1 MKKQIRILISLG
13 SIFGVAAL
21 MPMAAS
27 CTHTNNDE
35 LNKKIESL
43 EKQLNEAKANS
54 QKDQAQINDLM
65 KQLQETKNNS
75 KTIEEKEKLV
85 KKLQEDLNKIQQE
98 RTAKYQAELNAAN
111 KAIAEIPNKYKELE
125 QQNKQLKAQLKSST
139 EELVSSRMQ
148 SGSLER
154 KIKASSEKAKQLEQE
169 LAKNEKD
176 LVDLKSQLKKLNKD
190 LKDLNNANT
199 DGSKKADIE
208 AKYKE
213 IDAQNL
219 KIKEVEEKNN
229 KSQKELKTKKDEIIK
244 NTSKKSELDL
254 KIAELETNKN
264 KASEQIDANKKELEA
279 LDKEYTDSVK
289 KSDELS
295 KLLSKENDNSSA
307 SQEAAA
313 RHILELKDDLET
325 ELKNANL
332 DDISAPTAEQSKKIS
347 EIYGK
352 YIAKISNINDN
363 SLTSDSLAWKYAVKY
378 DWEIAKGHHDNQL
391 RLLNPTFFYGNASVY
406 PMNAFSNQYGKY
418 AWLPY
423 KQLLANF
430 KEAVQHKVVMSKVYS
445 KMVVNAFVG
454 RLFQKELTKFVEDKS
469 KNEIS
474 VADLI
479 ESSSSLGGERK
490 EFLKYYATTYY
501 NAATHGLGEDIK
513 ELKLYKENK
522 TNEKELFID
531 ARDNGGKI
539 VKLYG
544 LGLTEKDLNQRNVG
558 LGFVEG
564 DATVNGQSMYR
575 QILKMATTSDLTD
588 DQVNNIGYETT
599 KKSAE
604 NSKKIANQAADL
616 IVGKGKKWEA
626 KIKYDADG
634 IGPEEIKEETVVIR
648 DEKGN
653 IDIPSFT
660 KWLNDEEFFFG
671 REGSAYWTDTIKN
684 GLKTD
689 PNLQKY
695 VGELTKFDYD
705 QLLSEK
711 NKATKH
717 GSITNE
723 EFYYGGLSAFKAYDQ
738 FKKTTQNYGR
748 KFFAKNVPDYDI
760 QTYAFDDRE
769 FVGVGAYNSGI
780 QKFMFNAD
788 PYFSL
793 PKWSVTSFANHESMM
808 GHHNQLMYAQRYL
821 SSVGEFGKYKLGNV
835 FHYTSYVEG
844 WALFM
849 EWFGIEAGCY
859 GTPDYDNKD
868 GDLYAMPVDFSTA
881 HGITNFFTAKTE
893 AEVTDEMIKQI
904 KDLHNGVY
912 WNKVAQVNK
921 YEKQDKKHAMDAVK
935 LANLLQYQGA
945 LNEAQ
950 LRNMRLALD
959 TAYHGK
965 GVKGHED
972 LPAGASI
979 NQVREF
985 MKKNSSLGIGD
996 ITSES
1001 RRYLSYVGQA
1011 TSYNSGKAVMMDLY
1025 TKVQKK
1031 LGLTRREFVE
1041 KDDHKYVKEF
1051 FDALLRNSALPM
1063 DALIKSVSAKYG
1075 LTVEK
1080 K

>member
-1 MKKQIRILISLG
+1 MKKQTRILISLG

-85 KKLQEDLNKIQQE
+85 KKLQEDLSKIQQE

-111 KAIAEIPNKYKELE
+111 KAIVEIPNKYRELE
-125 QQNKQLKAQLKSST
+125 QQNKQLEAQLKSSK

-148 SGSLER
+148 SDGLER
-154 KIKASSEKAKQLEQE
+154 KIKTSSEKAKQLEQE
-169 LAKNEKD
+169 LTNNEKG
-176 LVDLKSQLKKLNKD
+176 LGDLKSQLEKLNKE
-190 LKDLNNANT
+190 LKALNEANT
-199 DGSKKADIE
+199 DGTKKTDIE

-219 KIKEVEEKNN
+219 KIKEAEEKNN

-244 NTSKKSELDL
+244 NTSKKSKLDL
-254 KIAELETNKN
+254 KIAELETTTN
-264 KASEQIDANKKELEA
+264 KASEQIDANKNELKA
-279 LDKEYTDSVK
+279 LDKEYNDSVK

-313 RHILELKDDLET
+313 RHILDLKDDLKT
-325 ELKNANL
+325 ELKNAKL

-352 YIAKISNINDN
+352 YIEKISKINDA
-363 SLTSDSLAWKYAVKY
+363 SLTSDSLAWKYAIKY

-418 AWLPY
+418 GWLPY

-430 KEAVQHKVVMSKVYS
+430 KEAVQHKIVMSKVYS

-479 ESSSSLGGERK
+479 ESSSLEGNWK

-558 LGFVEG
+558 LGFAEG

-671 REGSAYWTDTIKN
+671 REGNAYWTDTVKN

-689 PNLQKY
+689 SSLQKY
-695 VGELTKFDYD
+695 VAELKKFDYN
-705 QLLSEK
+705 QLLANG
-711 NKATKH
+711 NKDAKH

-723 EFYYGGLSAFKAYDQ
+723 EFYYGGLSAFKAYEQ
-738 FKKTTQNYGR
+738 FKKTTQDYGR

-760 QTYAFDDRE
+760 QTYKFDDRE

-780 QKFMFNAD
+780 KKFMFNVD

-808 GHHNQLMYAQRYL
+808 GHHNQLMYAQSYL
-821 SSVGEFGKYKLGNV
+821 SSVGEFGKYQLGNV

-849 EWFGIEAGCY
+849 EWFGIEAGFY

-893 AEVTDEMIKQI
+893 AEVTDDMIKQI

-921 YEKQDKKHAMDAVK
+921 YENQDKKHAMDAVK

>member
-1 MKKQIRILISLG
+1 MKKQTRILISLG

-111 KAIAEIPNKYKELE
+111 KAIVEIPNKYRELE
-125 QQNKQLKAQLKSST
+125 QQNKQLEAQLKSSK

-148 SGSLER
+148 SDGLER
-154 KIKASSEKAKQLEQE
+154 KIKTSLEKAKQLEQE
-169 LAKNEKD
+169 LTNNEKG
-176 LVDLKSQLKKLNKD
+176 LGDLKSQLEKLNKE
-190 LKDLNNANT
+190 LKALNEANT
-199 DGSKKADIE
+199 DGTKKTDIE

-219 KIKEVEEKNN
+219 KIKEAEEKNN

-244 NTSKKSELDL
+244 NTSKKSKLDL
-254 KIAELETNKN
+254 KIAELETTTN
-264 KASEQIDANKKELEA
+264 KASEQIDANKNELKA
-279 LDKEYTDSVK
+279 LDKEYNDSVK

-313 RHILELKDDLET
+313 RHILDLKDDLKT
-325 ELKNANL
+325 ELKNAKL

-352 YIAKISNINDN
+352 YIEKISKINDA
-363 SLTSDSLAWKYAVKY
+363 SLTSDSLAWKYAIKY

-418 AWLPY
+418 GWLPY

-430 KEAVQHKVVMSKVYS
+430 KEAVQHKIVMSKVYS

-479 ESSSSLGGERK
+479 ESSSLEGNWK

-558 LGFVEG
+558 LGFAEG

-671 REGSAYWTDTIKN
+671 REGNAYWTDTVKN

-689 PNLQKY
+689 SSLQKY
-695 VGELTKFDYD
+695 VAELKKFDYN
-705 QLLSEK
+705 QLLANG
-711 NKATKH
+711 NKDAKH

-723 EFYYGGLSAFKAYDQ
+723 EFYYGGLSAFKAYEQ
-738 FKKTTQNYGR
+738 FKKTTQDYGR

-760 QTYAFDDRE
+760 QTYKFDDRE

-780 QKFMFNAD
+780 KKFMFNVD

-821 SSVGEFGKYKLGNV
+821 SSVGEFGKYQLGNV

-849 EWFGIEAGCY
+849 EWFGIEAGFY

-893 AEVTDEMIKQI
+893 AEVTDDMIQQI

-921 YEKQDKKHAMDAVK
+921 YENQDKKHAMDAVK

-1041 KDDHKYVKEF
+1041 KDNHKYVKEF

>member
-1 MKKQIRILISLG
+1 MKKQTRILISLG

-98 RTAKYQAELNAAN
+98 RTAKYQTELNAAN
-111 KAIAEIPNKYKELE
+111 KAIVEIPKKYEELE
-125 QQNKQLKAQLKSST
+125 QKNKQLEAQLNSLGG
-139 EELVSSRMQ
+139 ELVISRRQ
-148 SGSLER
+148 SESLER

-169 LAKNEKD
+169 LTNNEKD
-176 LVDLKSQLKKLNKD
+176 LDGLKSKLEELNKE
-190 LKDLNNANT
+190 LKALNAANT
-199 DGSKKADIE
+199 DGSKKTEIE

-219 KIKEVEEKNN
+219 KIKAAEEKNN
-229 KSQKELKTKKDEIIK
+229 KSQKELKTEKDKIINK
-244 NTSKKSELDL
+244 TSEKSKLDL
-254 KIAELETNKN
+254 KIAESETNKN
-264 KASEQIDANKKELEA
+264 KVSEQIDANKKELEA
-279 LDKEYTDSVK
+279 LNKEYADSVK

-295 KLLSKENDNSSA
+295 KLLSKENDNSPA

-325 ELKNANL
+325 ELEKANL

-352 YIAKISNINDN
+352 YIEKISKINDA

-391 RLLNPTFFYGNASVY
+391 RLLNPTFSWGNASVY
-406 PMNAFSNQYGKY
+406 PMNAFSNQLGR
-418 AWLPY
+418 WGSLPY
-423 KQLLANF
+423 TQLLENF
-430 KEAVQHKVVMSKVYS
+430 KEAVQHKVVMSKVFS
-445 KMVVNAFVG
+445 KMVINAFVG
-454 RLFQKELTKFVEDKS
+454 KLFQKQLTAFVENKDQK
-469 KNEIS
+469 EIS
-474 VADLI
+474 VVDLI
-479 ESSSSLGGERK
+479 KSSTLTKPNK
-490 EFLKYYATTYY
+490 EFLEYYVTTYY

-531 ARDNGGKI
+531 ARDKAGKI

-558 LGFVEG
+558 LGFAEG
-564 DATVNGQSMYR
+564 DATINGQSMYR

-604 NSKKIANQAADL
+604 NSKKIADQAADL

-634 IGPEEIKEETVVIR
+634 IGPEKIKEETVVIR

-671 REGSAYWTDTIKN
+671 REGSNYWTDATKK

-695 VGELTKFDYD
+695 VAELTKFDYD

-711 NKATKH
+711 NKAAKH

-723 EFYYGGLSAFKAYDQ
+723 EFYYGGLSAFKAYEQ

-748 KFFAKNVPDYDI
+748 KFFANNVPDYDI
-760 QTYAFDDRE
+760 QTYEFDERE
-769 FVGVGAYNSGI
+769 FSGVGAYNSGI
-780 QKFMFNAD
+780 KKFMFNVD

-821 SSVGEFGKYKLGNV
+821 SSVGEFGKYQLGNV

-849 EWFGIEAGCY
+849 EWFGIEAGFY

-893 AEVTDEMIKQI
+893 AEVTDDMIQQI

-921 YEKQDKKHAMDAVK
+921 YENQDKKHAMDAVK

-1041 KDDHKYVKEF
+1041 KDNHKYVKEF

>member
-1 MKKQIRILISLG
+1 MKKQTRILISLG

-111 KAIAEIPNKYKELE
+111 KAIVEIPNKYRELE
-125 QQNKQLKAQLKSST
+125 QQNKQLEAQLKSSK

-148 SGSLER
+148 SDGLER
-154 KIKASSEKAKQLEQE
+154 KIKTSSEKAKQLEQE
-169 LAKNEKD
+169 LTNNEKG
-176 LVDLKSQLKKLNKD
+176 LGDLKSQLEKLNKE
-190 LKDLNNANT
+190 LKALNEANT
-199 DGSKKADIE
+199 DGTKKTDIE

-219 KIKEVEEKNN
+219 KIKEAEEKNN

-244 NTSKKSELDL
+244 NTSKKSKLDL
-254 KIAELETNKN
+254 KIAELETTTN
-264 KASEQIDANKKELEA
+264 KASEQIDANKNELKA
-279 LDKEYTDSVK
+279 LDKEYNDSVK

-313 RHILELKDDLET
+313 RHILDLKDDLKT
-325 ELKNANL
+325 ELKNAKL

-352 YIAKISNINDN
+352 YIEKISKINDA
-363 SLTSDSLAWKYAVKY
+363 SLTSDSLAWKYAIKY

-418 AWLPY
+418 GWLPY

-430 KEAVQHKVVMSKVYS
+430 KEAVQHKIVMSKVYS

-479 ESSSSLGGERK
+479 ESSSLEGNWK

-558 LGFVEG
+558 LGFAEG

-671 REGSAYWTDTIKN
+671 REGNAYWTDTVKN

-689 PNLQKY
+689 SSLQKY
-695 VGELTKFDYD
+695 VAELKKFDYN
-705 QLLSEK
+705 QLLANG
-711 NKATKH
+711 NKDAKH

-723 EFYYGGLSAFKAYDQ
+723 EFYYGGLSAFKAYEQ
-738 FKKTTQNYGR
+738 FKKTTQDYGR

-760 QTYAFDDRE
+760 QTYKFDDRE

-780 QKFMFNAD
+780 KKFMFNVD

-821 SSVGEFGKYKLGNV
+821 SSVGEFGKYQLGNV

-849 EWFGIEAGCY
+849 EWFGIEAGFY

-893 AEVTDEMIKQI
+893 AEVTDDMIKQI

-921 YEKQDKKHAMDAVK
+921 YENQDKKHAMDAVK

>member
-1 MKKQIRILISLG
+1 MKKQTRILISLG

-98 RTAKYQAELNAAN
+98 RTAKYQAELNSAN
-111 KAIAEIPNKYKELE
+111 KAIVEIPNKYKELE
-125 QQNKQLKAQLKSST
+125 QKNDDLESQLSGLETKLMSSESKLKNSGKKIENYLKKST
-139 EELVSSRMQ
+139 EIENNIKESKTKLLELRKA
-148 SGSLER
+148 LE
-154 KIKASSEKAKQLEQE
+154 E
-169 LAKNEKD
+169 
-176 LVDLKSQLKKLNKD
+176 LNKN
-190 LKDLNNANT
+190 LEALEKQNS
-199 DGSKKADIE
+199 DGSKNDEISSKKEEIKA
-208 AKYKE
+208 KNLE
-213 IDAQNL
+213 IKQ
-219 KIKEVEEKNN
+219 EEEKFEGL
-229 KSQKELKTKKDEIIK
+229 QTELKTQKDKIIEET
-244 NTSKKSELDL
+244 NTKSELEIKVADL
-254 KIAELETNKN
+254 KAKKENISKEIE
-264 KASEQIDANKKELEA
+264 ANKKELDA
-279 LDKEYTDSVK
+279 LEKEYNASVK

-295 KLLSKENDNSSA
+295 NLLSKENDNSPA

-313 RHILELKDDLET
+313 RHILDLKDDLQS
-325 ELKNANL
+325 ELKKEKLNG
-332 DDISAPTAEQSKKIS
+332 ITAPTAEQSKKIS

-352 YIAKISNINDN
+352 YIEKISKINDA

-391 RLLNPTFFYGNASVY
+391 RLLNPTFSWGNASVY
-406 PMNAFSNQYGKY
+406 PMNAFSNQLGR
-418 AWLPY
+418 WGSLPY
-423 KQLLANF
+423 TQLLENF
-430 KEAVQHKVVMSKVYS
+430 KEAVQHKVVMSKVFS
-445 KMVVNAFVG
+445 KMVINAFVG
-454 RLFQKELTKFVEDKS
+454 SLFQTQLTNFVNDKS

-474 VADLI
+474 VVELI
-479 ESSSSLGGERK
+479 NSSTLPTAKK
-490 EFLKYYATTYY
+490 ELLKYYATTYY

-522 TNEKELFID
+522 VNEKELSID
-531 ARDNGGKI
+531 AKNASGEI

-558 LGFVEG
+558 LGFAEG

-689 PNLQKY
+689 PNLKKY
-695 VGELTKFDYD
+695 VGELTNFNYD

-748 KFFAKNVPDYDI
+748 KFFANEVPDYDI
-760 QTYAFDDRE
+760 QTYDFSRRE

-780 QKFMFNAD
+780 KKFMFNAD

-808 GHHNQLMYAQRYL
+808 GHHNQLMYAQKYL

-849 EWFGIEAGCY
+849 EWFGIEAGFY

-893 AEVTDEMIKQI
+893 AEVTDKMIEQI

-921 YEKQDKKHAMDAVK
+921 YENQDKKHAMDAVK

>member
-1 MKKQIRILISLG
+1 MKKQTRILISLG

-111 KAIAEIPNKYKELE
+111 KAIVEIPNKYRELE
-125 QQNKQLKAQLKSST
+125 QQNKQLEAQLKSSK

-148 SGSLER
+148 SDGLER
-154 KIKASSEKAKQLEQE
+154 KIKTSSEKAKQLEQE
-169 LAKNEKD
+169 LTNNEKG
-176 LVDLKSQLKKLNKD
+176 LGDLKSQLEKLNKE
-190 LKDLNNANT
+190 LKALNEANT
-199 DGSKKADIE
+199 DGTKKTNIE

-219 KIKEVEEKNN
+219 KIKEAEEKNN

-244 NTSKKSELDL
+244 NTSKKSKLDL
-254 KIAELETNKN
+254 KIAELETTTN
-264 KASEQIDANKKELEA
+264 KASEQIDANKNELKA
-279 LDKEYTDSVK
+279 LDKEYNDSVK

-313 RHILELKDDLET
+313 RHILDLKDDLKT
-325 ELKNANL
+325 ELKNAKL

-352 YIAKISNINDN
+352 YIEKISKINDA
-363 SLTSDSLAWKYAVKY
+363 SLTSDSLAWKYAIKY

-418 AWLPY
+418 GWLPY

-430 KEAVQHKVVMSKVYS
+430 KEAVQHKIVMSKVYS

-479 ESSSSLGGERK
+479 ESSSLEGNWK

-558 LGFVEG
+558 LGFAEG

-671 REGSAYWTDTIKN
+671 REGNAYWTDTVKN

-689 PNLQKY
+689 SSLQKY
-695 VGELTKFDYD
+695 VAELKKFDYN
-705 QLLSEK
+705 QLLANG
-711 NKATKH
+711 NKDAKH

-723 EFYYGGLSAFKAYDQ
+723 EFYYGGLSAFKAYEQ
-738 FKKTTQNYGR
+738 FKKTTQDYGR

-760 QTYAFDDRE
+760 QTYKFDDRE

-780 QKFMFNAD
+780 KKFMFNVD

-821 SSVGEFGKYKLGNV
+821 SSVGEFGKYQLGNV

-849 EWFGIEAGCY
+849 EWFGIEAGFY

-893 AEVTDEMIKQI
+893 AEVTDDMIKQI

-921 YEKQDKKHAMDAVK
+921 YENQDKKHAMDAVK

>member
-1 MKKQIRILISLG
+1 MKKQTRILISLG

-54 QKDQAQINDLM
+54 QRDQAQINDLM

-85 KKLQEDLNKIQQE
+85 KKLQKDLNKIQQE

-111 KAIAEIPNKYKELE
+111 KAIVEIPNKYRELE
-125 QQNKQLKAQLKSST
+125 QQNKQLEAQLKSSK

-148 SGSLER
+148 SDGLER
-154 KIKASSEKAKQLEQE
+154 KIKTSLEKAKQLEQE
-169 LAKNEKD
+169 LTNNEKG
-176 LVDLKSQLKKLNKD
+176 LGDLKSQLEKLNKE
-190 LKDLNNANT
+190 LKALNEANT
-199 DGSKKADIE
+199 DGTKKTDIE

-219 KIKEVEEKNN
+219 KIKEAEEKNN

-244 NTSKKSELDL
+244 NTSKKSKLDL
-254 KIAELETNKN
+254 KIAELETTTN
-264 KASEQIDANKKELEA
+264 KASEQIDANKNELKA
-279 LDKEYTDSVK
+279 LDKEYNDSVK

-313 RHILELKDDLET
+313 RHILDLKDDLKT
-325 ELKNANL
+325 ELKNAKL

-352 YIAKISNINDN
+352 YIEKISKINDA
-363 SLTSDSLAWKYAVKY
+363 SLTSDSLAWKYAIKY

-418 AWLPY
+418 GWLPY

-430 KEAVQHKVVMSKVYS
+430 KEAVQHKIVMSKVYS

-479 ESSSSLGGERK
+479 ESSSLEGNWK

-558 LGFVEG
+558 LGFAEG

-671 REGSAYWTDTIKN
+671 REGNAYWTDTVKN
-684 GLKTD
+684 GLKT
-689 PNLQKY
+689 NSSLQKY
-695 VGELTKFDYD
+695 VAELKKFDYN
-705 QLLSEK
+705 QLLANG
-711 NKATKH
+711 NKDAKH

-723 EFYYGGLSAFKAYDQ
+723 EFYYGGLSAFKAYEQ
-738 FKKTTQNYGR
+738 FKKTTQDYGR

-760 QTYAFDDRE
+760 QTYKFDDRE

-780 QKFMFNAD
+780 KKFMFNVD

-821 SSVGEFGKYKLGNV
+821 SSVGEFGKYQLGNV

-849 EWFGIEAGCY
+849 EWFGIEAGFY

-893 AEVTDEMIKQI
+893 AEVTDDMIKQI

-921 YEKQDKKHAMDAVK
+921 YENQDKKHAMDAVK

>member
-1 MKKQIRILISLG
+1 MKKQTRILISLG

-111 KAIAEIPNKYKELE
+111 KAIVEIPNKYRELE
-125 QQNKQLKAQLKSST
+125 QQNKQLEAQLKSSK

-148 SGSLER
+148 SDGLER
-154 KIKASSEKAKQLEQE
+154 KIKTSLEKAKQLEQE
-169 LAKNEKD
+169 LTNNEKG
-176 LVDLKSQLKKLNKD
+176 LGDLKSQLEKLNKE
-190 LKDLNNANT
+190 LKALNEANT
-199 DGSKKADIE
+199 DGTKKTDIE

-219 KIKEVEEKNN
+219 KIKEAEEKNN

-244 NTSKKSELDL
+244 NTSKKSKLDL
-254 KIAELETNKN
+254 KIAELETTTN
-264 KASEQIDANKKELEA
+264 KASEQIDANKNELKA
-279 LDKEYTDSVK
+279 LDKEYNDSVK

-313 RHILELKDDLET
+313 RHILDLKDDLKT
-325 ELKNANL
+325 ELKNAKL

-352 YIAKISNINDN
+352 YIEKISKINDA
-363 SLTSDSLAWKYAVKY
+363 SLTSDSLAWKYAIKY

-418 AWLPY
+418 GWLPY

-430 KEAVQHKVVMSKVYS
+430 KEAVQHKIVMSKVYS

-479 ESSSSLGGERK
+479 ESSSLEGNWK

-558 LGFVEG
+558 LGFAEG

-671 REGSAYWTDTIKN
+671 REGNAYWTDTVKN

-689 PNLQKY
+689 SSLQKY
-695 VGELTKFDYD
+695 VAELKKFDYN
-705 QLLSEK
+705 QLLANG
-711 NKATKH
+711 NKDAKH

-723 EFYYGGLSAFKAYDQ
+723 EFYYGGLSAFKAYEQ
-738 FKKTTQNYGR
+738 FKKTTQDYGR

-760 QTYAFDDRE
+760 QTYKFDDRE
-769 FVGVGAYNSGI
+769 FVGVGAYNSDI
-780 QKFMFNAD
+780 KKFMFNVD

-821 SSVGEFGKYKLGNV
+821 SSVGEFGKYQLGNV

-849 EWFGIEAGCY
+849 EWFGIEAGFY

-893 AEVTDEMIKQI
+893 AEVTDDMIQQI

-921 YEKQDKKHAMDAVK
+921 YENQDKKHAMDAVK

-1041 KDDHKYVKEF
+1041 KDNHKYVKEF

>member
-1 MKKQIRILISLG
+1 M
-13 SIFGVAAL
+13 
-21 MPMAAS
+21 
-27 CTHTNNDE
+27 
-35 LNKKIESL
+35 
-43 EKQLNEAKANS
+43 NS
-54 QKDQAQINDLM
+54 
-65 KQLQETKNNS
+65 S
-75 KTIEEKEKLV
+75 KTSL
-85 KKLQEDLNKIQQE
+85 DAKI
-98 RTAKYQAELNAAN
+98 
-111 KAIAEIPNKYKELE
+111 
-125 QQNKQLKAQLKSST
+125 
-139 EELVSSRMQ
+139 
-148 SGSLER
+148 
-154 KIKASSEKAKQLEQE
+154 
-169 LAKNEKD
+169 
-176 LVDLKSQLKKLNKD
+176 
-190 LKDLNNANT
+190 T
-199 DGSKKADIE
+199 DI
-208 AKYKE
+208 
-213 IDAQNL
+213 
-219 KIKEVEEKNN
+219 
-229 KSQKELKTKKDEIIK
+229 TKK
-244 NTSKKSELDL
+244 
-254 KIAELETNKN
+254 
-264 KASEQIDANKKELEA
+264 LEA
-279 LDKEYTDSVK
+279 LNKEYADSVK

-295 KLLSKENDNSSA
+295 KLLSKENDNSPA

-313 RHILELKDDLET
+313 RHILELKDDLEN
-325 ELKNANL
+325 ELENAKL

-352 YIAKISNINDN
+352 YIEKISKINDA
-363 SLTSDSLAWKYAVKY
+363 SLTSDSLAWKYAIKY

-418 AWLPY
+418 GQLPY

-430 KEAVQHKVVMSKVYS
+430 KEAVQHKIVMSKVYS

-454 RLFQKELTKFVEDKS
+454 RLFQEELTKFVEDKS

-479 ESSSSLGGERK
+479 ESSSLEGNWK

-522 TNEKELFID
+522 TNEKELSID
-531 ARDNGGKI
+531 ARDKGGKI

-558 LGFVEG
+558 LGFAEG

-689 PNLQKY
+689 PNLKKY

-705 QLLSEK
+705 QLLTK
-711 NKATKH
+711 GNKDAKH

-723 EFYYGGLSAFKAYDQ
+723 EFYYGGLSAFKAYEQ

-748 KFFAKNVPDYDI
+748 KFFANEVPDYDI
-760 QTYAFDDRE
+760 QTYKFNERE

-780 QKFMFNAD
+780 KKFMFNVD

-808 GHHNQLMYAQRYL
+808 GHHNQLMYAQKYL

-849 EWFGIEAGCY
+849 EWFGIEAGFY

-893 AEVTDEMIKQI
+893 AEVTDDMIQQI

-921 YEKQDKKHAMDAVK
+921 YENQDKKHAMDAVK

-1041 KDDHKYVKEF
+1041 KDNHKYVKEF

>member
-1 MKKQIRILISLG
+1 MKKQTRILISLG

-98 RTAKYQAELNAAN
+98 RTAKYQTELNAAN
-111 KAIAEIPNKYKELE
+111 KAIVEIPNKYKELE
-125 QQNKQLKAQLKSST
+125 QKNDDLKDQLENLSK
-139 EELVSSRMQ
+139 ELVPSRMQ
-148 SGSLER
+148 SRSLEG
-154 KIKASSEKAKQLEQE
+154 KIKTSSEKAKQLEQE
-169 LAKNEKD
+169 LTKNETD
-176 LVDLKSQLKKLNKD
+176 LGGLKSQLDKLNED
-190 LKDLNNANT
+190 LKALNKANT
-199 DGSKKADIE
+199 DGSKNAEIE
-208 AKYKE
+208 AKYKD

-219 KIKEVEEKNN
+219 KIKTAEEKNN
-229 KSQKELKTKKDEIIK
+229 KLQKELKTKKDEIIK
-244 NTSKKSELDL
+244 KTSEKSKLDL

-264 KASEQIDANKKELEA
+264 KVSEQIDANKKELEA
-279 LDKEYTDSVK
+279 LNKEYADSVK

-295 KLLSKENDNSSA
+295 KLLSKENDNSPA
-307 SQEAAA
+307 SQEVAA
-313 RHILELKDDLET
+313 RHILELKDDLEN
-325 ELKNANL
+325 ELENAKL

-352 YIAKISNINDN
+352 YIEKISKINDA
-363 SLTSDSLAWKYAVKY
+363 SLTSDSLAWKYAIKY

-418 AWLPY
+418 GQLPY

-430 KEAVQHKVVMSKVYS
+430 KEAVQHKIVMSKVYS

-454 RLFQKELTKFVEDKS
+454 RLFQEELTKFVEDKS

-479 ESSSSLGGERK
+479 ESSSLEGNWK

-522 TNEKELFID
+522 TNEKELSID
-531 ARDNGGKI
+531 ARDKGGKI

-558 LGFVEG
+558 LGFAEG

-689 PNLQKY
+689 PNLKKY

-705 QLLSEK
+705 QLLTK
-711 NKATKH
+711 GNKDAKH

-723 EFYYGGLSAFKAYDQ
+723 EFYYGGLSAFKAYEQ

-748 KFFAKNVPDYDI
+748 KFFANEVPDYDI
-760 QTYAFDDRE
+760 QTYKFNERE

-780 QKFMFNAD
+780 KKFMFNVD

-808 GHHNQLMYAQRYL
+808 GHHNQLMYAQKYL

-849 EWFGIEAGCY
+849 EWFGIEAGFY

-893 AEVTDEMIKQI
+893 AEVTDDMIQQI

-921 YEKQDKKHAMDAVK
+921 YENQDKKHAMDAVK

-1041 KDDHKYVKEF
+1041 KDNHKYVKEF

>member
-1 MKKQIRILISLG
+1 MKKQTRILISLG

-111 KAIAEIPNKYKELE
+111 KAIVEIPNKYRELE
-125 QQNKQLKAQLKSST
+125 QQNKQLEAQLKSSK

-148 SGSLER
+148 SDGLER
-154 KIKASSEKAKQLEQE
+154 KIKTSLEKAKQLEQE
-169 LAKNEKD
+169 LTNNEKG
-176 LVDLKSQLKKLNKD
+176 LGDLKSQLEKLNKE
-190 LKDLNNANT
+190 LKALNEANT
-199 DGSKKADIE
+199 DGTKKTDIE

-219 KIKEVEEKNN
+219 KIKEAEEKNN

-244 NTSKKSELDL
+244 NTSKKSKLDL
-254 KIAELETNKN
+254 KIAELETTTN
-264 KASEQIDANKKELEA
+264 KASEQIDANKNELKA
-279 LDKEYTDSVK
+279 LDKEYNDSVK

-313 RHILELKDDLET
+313 RHILYLKDDLKT
-325 ELKNANL
+325 ELKNAKL

-352 YIAKISNINDN
+352 YIEKISKINDA
-363 SLTSDSLAWKYAVKY
+363 SLTSDSLAWKYAIKY

-418 AWLPY
+418 GWLPY

-430 KEAVQHKVVMSKVYS
+430 KEAVQHKIVMSKVYS

-479 ESSSSLGGERK
+479 ESSSLEGNWK

-558 LGFVEG
+558 LGFAEG

-671 REGSAYWTDTIKN
+671 REGNAYWTDTVKN

-689 PNLQKY
+689 SSLQKY
-695 VGELTKFDYD
+695 VAELKKFDYN
-705 QLLSEK
+705 QLLANG
-711 NKATKH
+711 NKDAKH

-723 EFYYGGLSAFKAYDQ
+723 EFYYGGLSAFKAYEQ
-738 FKKTTQNYGR
+738 FKKTTQDYGR

-760 QTYAFDDRE
+760 QTYKFDDRE

-780 QKFMFNAD
+780 KKFMFNVD

-821 SSVGEFGKYKLGNV
+821 SSVGEFGKYQLGNV

-849 EWFGIEAGCY
+849 EWFGIEAGFY

-893 AEVTDEMIKQI
+893 AEVTDDMIQQI

-921 YEKQDKKHAMDAVK
+921 YENQDKKHAMDAVK

-1041 KDDHKYVKEF
+1041 KDNHKYVKEF

>member
-1 MKKQIRILISLG
+1 MKKQTRILISLG

-98 RTAKYQAELNAAN
+98 RTAKYQTELNAAN
-111 KAIAEIPNKYKELE
+111 KAIVEIPNKYKELE
-125 QQNKQLKAQLKSST
+125 QKNDDLKDQLENLSK
-139 EELVSSRMQ
+139 ELVPSRMQ
-148 SGSLER
+148 SRSLEG
-154 KIKASSEKAKQLEQE
+154 KIKTSSEKAKQLEQE
-169 LAKNEKD
+169 LTKNETD
-176 LVDLKSQLKKLNKD
+176 LGGLKSQLDKLNED
-190 LKDLNNANT
+190 LKALNKANT
-199 DGSKKADIE
+199 DGSKNAEIE
-208 AKYKE
+208 AKYKD

-219 KIKEVEEKNN
+219 KIKTAEEKNN
-229 KSQKELKTKKDEIIK
+229 KLQKELKTKKDEIIK
-244 NTSKKSELDL
+244 KTSEKSKLDL

-264 KASEQIDANKKELEA
+264 KVSEQIDANKKELEA
-279 LDKEYTDSVK
+279 LNKEYADSVK

-295 KLLSKENDNSSA
+295 KLLSKENDNSPA

-313 RHILELKDDLET
+313 RHILELKDDLEN
-325 ELKNANL
+325 ELENAKL

-352 YIAKISNINDN
+352 YIEKISKINDA
-363 SLTSDSLAWKYAVKY
+363 SLTSDSLAWKYAIKY

-418 AWLPY
+418 GQLPY

-430 KEAVQHKVVMSKVYS
+430 KEAVQHKIVMSKVYS

-454 RLFQKELTKFVEDKS
+454 RLFQEELTKFVEDKS

-479 ESSSSLGGERK
+479 ESSSLEGNWK

-522 TNEKELFID
+522 TNEKELSID
-531 ARDNGGKI
+531 ARDKGGKI

-558 LGFVEG
+558 LGFAEG

-689 PNLQKY
+689 PNLKKY

-705 QLLSEK
+705 QLLTK
-711 NKATKH
+711 GNKDAKH

-723 EFYYGGLSAFKAYDQ
+723 EFYYGGLSAFKAYEQ

-748 KFFAKNVPDYDI
+748 KFFANEVPDYDI
-760 QTYAFDDRE
+760 QTYKFNERE

-780 QKFMFNAD
+780 KKFMFNVD

-808 GHHNQLMYAQRYL
+808 GHHNQLMYAQKYL

-849 EWFGIEAGCY
+849 EWFGIEAGFY

-868 GDLYAMPVDFSTA
+868 GDLYAMPVNFSTA

-893 AEVTDEMIKQI
+893 AEVTDDMIQQI

-921 YEKQDKKHAMDAVK
+921 YENQDKKHAMDAVK

-1041 KDDHKYVKEF
+1041 KDNHKYVKEF

>member
-1 MKKQIRILISLG
+1 MKKQTRILISLG

-111 KAIAEIPNKYKELE
+111 KAIVEIPNKYRELE
-125 QQNKQLKAQLKSST
+125 QQNKQLEAQLKSSK

-148 SGSLER
+148 SDGLER
-154 KIKASSEKAKQLEQE
+154 KIKTSSEKAKQLEQE
-169 LAKNEKD
+169 LTNNEKG
-176 LVDLKSQLKKLNKD
+176 LGDLKSQLEKLNKE
-190 LKDLNNANT
+190 LKALNEANT
-199 DGSKKADIE
+199 DGTKKTDIE
-208 AKYKE
+208 VKYKE

-219 KIKEVEEKNN
+219 KIKEAEEKNN

-244 NTSKKSELDL
+244 NTSKKSKLDL
-254 KIAELETNKN
+254 KIAELETTTN
-264 KASEQIDANKKELEA
+264 KASEQIDANKNELKA
-279 LDKEYTDSVK
+279 LDKEYNDSVK

-313 RHILELKDDLET
+313 RHILDLKDDLKT
-325 ELKNANL
+325 ELKNAKL

-352 YIAKISNINDN
+352 YIEKISKINDA
-363 SLTSDSLAWKYAVKY
+363 SLTSDSLAWKYAIKY

-418 AWLPY
+418 GWLPY

-430 KEAVQHKVVMSKVYS
+430 KEAVQHKIVMSKVYS

-479 ESSSSLGGERK
+479 ESSSLEGNWK

-558 LGFVEG
+558 LGFAEG

-671 REGSAYWTDTIKN
+671 REGNAYWTDTVKN

-689 PNLQKY
+689 SSLQKY
-695 VGELTKFDYD
+695 VAELKKFDYN
-705 QLLSEK
+705 QLLANG
-711 NKATKH
+711 NKDAKH

-723 EFYYGGLSAFKAYDQ
+723 EFYYGGLSAFKAYEQ
-738 FKKTTQNYGR
+738 FKKTTQDYGR

-760 QTYAFDDRE
+760 QTYKFDDRE

-780 QKFMFNAD
+780 KKFMFNVD

-821 SSVGEFGKYKLGNV
+821 SSVGEFGKYQLGNV

-849 EWFGIEAGCY
+849 EWFGIEAGFY

-893 AEVTDEMIKQI
+893 AEVTDDMIKQI

-921 YEKQDKKHAMDAVK
+921 YENQDKKHAMDAVK

>member
-1 MKKQIRILISLG
+1 MKKQTRILISLG

-54 QKDQAQINDLM
+54 QRDQAQINDLM

-85 KKLQEDLNKIQQE
+85 KKLQKDLNKIQQE

-111 KAIAEIPNKYKELE
+111 KAIVEIPNKYRELE
-125 QQNKQLKAQLKSST
+125 QQNKQLEAQLKSSK

-148 SGSLER
+148 SDGLER
-154 KIKASSEKAKQLEQE
+154 KIKTSLEKAKQLEQE
-169 LAKNEKD
+169 LTNNEKG
-176 LVDLKSQLKKLNKD
+176 LGDLKSQLEKLNKE
-190 LKDLNNANT
+190 LKALNEANT
-199 DGSKKADIE
+199 DGTKKTDIE

-219 KIKEVEEKNN
+219 KIKEAEEKNN

-244 NTSKKSELDL
+244 NTSKKSKLDL
-254 KIAELETNKN
+254 KIAELETTTN
-264 KASEQIDANKKELEA
+264 KASEQIDANKNELKA
-279 LDKEYTDSVK
+279 LDKEYNDSVK

-313 RHILELKDDLET
+313 RHILDLKDDLKT
-325 ELKNANL
+325 ELKNAKL

-352 YIAKISNINDN
+352 YIEKISKINDA
-363 SLTSDSLAWKYAVKY
+363 SLTSDSLAWKYAIKY

-418 AWLPY
+418 GWLPY

-430 KEAVQHKVVMSKVYS
+430 KEAVQHKIVMSKVYS

-479 ESSSSLGGERK
+479 ESSSLEGNWK

-558 LGFVEG
+558 LGFAEG

-671 REGSAYWTDTIKN
+671 REGNAYWTDTVKN

-689 PNLQKY
+689 SSLQKY
-695 VGELTKFDYD
+695 VAELKKFDYN
-705 QLLSEK
+705 QLLANG
-711 NKATKH
+711 NKDAKH

-723 EFYYGGLSAFKAYDQ
+723 EFYYGGLSAFKAYEQ
-738 FKKTTQNYGR
+738 FKKTTQDYGR

-760 QTYAFDDRE
+760 QTYKFDDRE

-780 QKFMFNAD
+780 KKFMFNVD

-821 SSVGEFGKYKLGNV
+821 SSVGEFGKYQLGNV

-849 EWFGIEAGCY
+849 EWFGIEAGFY

-893 AEVTDEMIKQI
+893 AEVTDDMIKQI

-921 YEKQDKKHAMDAVK
+921 YENQDKKHAMDAVK

>member
-1 MKKQIRILISLG
+1 MKKQTRILISLG

-111 KAIAEIPNKYKELE
+111 KAIVEIPNKYRELE
-125 QQNKQLKAQLKSST
+125 QQNKQLEAQLKSSK

-148 SGSLER
+148 SDGLER
-154 KIKASSEKAKQLEQE
+154 KIKTSLEKAKQLEQE
-169 LAKNEKD
+169 LTNNEKG
-176 LVDLKSQLKKLNKD
+176 LGDLKSQLEKLNKE
-190 LKDLNNANT
+190 LKALNEANT
-199 DGSKKADIE
+199 DGTKKTDIE

-219 KIKEVEEKNN
+219 KIKEAEEKNN

-244 NTSKKSELDL
+244 NTSKKSKLDL
-254 KIAELETNKN
+254 KIAELETTTN
-264 KASEQIDANKKELEA
+264 KASEQIDANKNELKA
-279 LDKEYTDSVK
+279 LDKEYNDSVK

-313 RHILELKDDLET
+313 RHILDLKDDLKT
-325 ELKNANL
+325 ELKNAKL

-352 YIAKISNINDN
+352 YIEKISKINDA
-363 SLTSDSLAWKYAVKY
+363 SLTSDSLAWKYAIKY

-418 AWLPY
+418 GWLPY

-430 KEAVQHKVVMSKVYS
+430 KEAVQHKIVMSKVYS

-479 ESSSSLGGERK
+479 ESSSLEGNWK

-558 LGFVEG
+558 LGFAEG

-671 REGSAYWTDTIKN
+671 REGNAYWTDTVKN
-684 GLKTD
+684 CLKTD
-689 PNLQKY
+689 SSLQKY
-695 VGELTKFDYD
+695 VAELKKFDYN
-705 QLLSEK
+705 QLLANG
-711 NKATKH
+711 NKDAKH

-723 EFYYGGLSAFKAYDQ
+723 EFYYGGLSAFKAYEQ
-738 FKKTTQNYGR
+738 FKKTTQDYGR

-760 QTYAFDDRE
+760 QTYKFDDRE

-780 QKFMFNAD
+780 KKFMFNVD

-821 SSVGEFGKYKLGNV
+821 SSVGEFGKYQLGNV

-849 EWFGIEAGCY
+849 EWFGIEAGFY

-893 AEVTDEMIKQI
+893 AEVTDDMIQQI

-921 YEKQDKKHAMDAVK
+921 YENQDKKHAMDAVK

-1041 KDDHKYVKEF
+1041 KDNHKYVKEF

>member
-1 MKKQIRILISLG
+1 M
-13 SIFGVAAL
+13 
-21 MPMAAS
+21 
-27 CTHTNNDE
+27 
-35 LNKKIESL
+35 
-43 EKQLNEAKANS
+43 
-54 QKDQAQINDLM
+54 
-65 KQLQETKNNS
+65 
-75 KTIEEKEKLV
+75 
-85 KKLQEDLNKIQQE
+85 
-98 RTAKYQAELNAAN
+98 
-111 KAIAEIPNKYKELE
+111 
-125 QQNKQLKAQLKSST
+125 
-139 EELVSSRMQ
+139 
-148 SGSLER
+148 
-154 KIKASSEKAKQLEQE
+154 
-169 LAKNEKD
+169 
-176 LVDLKSQLKKLNKD
+176 
-190 LKDLNNANT
+190 
-199 DGSKKADIE
+199 
-208 AKYKE
+208 
-213 IDAQNL
+213 
-219 KIKEVEEKNN
+219 
-229 KSQKELKTKKDEIIK
+229 
-244 NTSKKSELDL
+244 
-254 KIAELETNKN
+254 
-264 KASEQIDANKKELEA
+264 
-279 LDKEYTDSVK
+279 
-289 KSDELS
+289 
-295 KLLSKENDNSSA
+295 
-307 SQEAAA
+307 
-313 RHILELKDDLET
+313 
-325 ELKNANL
+325 
-332 DDISAPTAEQSKKIS
+332 
-347 EIYGK
+347 
-352 YIAKISNINDN
+352 
-363 SLTSDSLAWKYAVKY
+363 
-378 DWEIAKGHHDNQL
+378 
-391 RLLNPTFFYGNASVY
+391 
-406 PMNAFSNQYGKY
+406 
-418 AWLPY
+418 
-423 KQLLANF
+423 
-430 KEAVQHKVVMSKVYS
+430 
-445 KMVVNAFVG
+445 
-454 RLFQKELTKFVEDKS
+454 
-469 KNEIS
+469 
-474 VADLI
+474 
-479 ESSSSLGGERK
+479 
-490 EFLKYYATTYY
+490 
-501 NAATHGLGEDIK
+501 
-513 ELKLYKENK
+513 
-522 TNEKELFID
+522 
-531 ARDNGGKI
+531 
-539 VKLYG
+539 
-544 LGLTEKDLNQRNVG
+544 
-558 LGFVEG
+558 
-564 DATVNGQSMYR
+564 
-575 QILKMATTSDLTD
+575 
-588 DQVNNIGYETT
+588 
-599 KKSAE
+599 
-604 NSKKIANQAADL
+604 
-616 IVGKGKKWEA
+616 
-626 KIKYDADG
+626 
-634 IGPEEIKEETVVIR
+634 
-648 DEKGN
+648 
-653 IDIPSFT
+653 
-660 KWLNDEEFFFG
+660 
-671 REGSAYWTDTIKN
+671 
-684 GLKTD
+684 
-689 PNLQKY
+689 QKY
-695 VGELTKFDYD
+695 VGELTKFDYN

-849 EWFGIEAGCY
+849 EWFGIEAGFY

-893 AEVTDEMIKQI
+893 AEVTDDMIKQI

-921 YEKQDKKHAMDAVK
+921 YENQDKKHAMDAVK

>member
-1 MKKQIRILISLG
+1 MKKQTRILISLG

-98 RTAKYQAELNAAN
+98 RTAKYQTELNTAN
-111 KAIAEIPNKYKELE
+111 KAIVEIPKKYEELE
-125 QQNKQLKAQLKSST
+125 QKNKQLEAQLNSLGG
-139 EELVSSRMQ
+139 ELVISRRQ
-148 SGSLER
+148 SESLER

-169 LAKNEKD
+169 LTNNEKD
-176 LVDLKSQLKKLNKD
+176 LDGLKSKLEELNKE
-190 LKDLNNANT
+190 LKALNAANT
-199 DGSKKADIE
+199 DGSKKTEIE

-219 KIKEVEEKNN
+219 KIKAAEEKNN
-229 KSQKELKTKKDEIIK
+229 KSQKELKTEKDKIINK
-244 NTSKKSELDL
+244 TSEKSKLDL
-254 KIAELETNKN
+254 KIAESETNKN
-264 KASEQIDANKKELEA
+264 KVSEQIDANKKELEA
-279 LDKEYTDSVK
+279 LNKEYADSVK

-295 KLLSKENDNSSA
+295 KLLSKENDNSPA

-325 ELKNANL
+325 ELEKANL

-352 YIAKISNINDN
+352 YIEKISKINDA

-391 RLLNPTFFYGNASVY
+391 RLLNPTFSWGNASVY
-406 PMNAFSNQYGKY
+406 PMNAFSNQLGR
-418 AWLPY
+418 WGSLPY
-423 KQLLANF
+423 TQLLENF
-430 KEAVQHKVVMSKVYS
+430 KEAVQHKVVMSKVFS
-445 KMVVNAFVG
+445 KMVINAFVG
-454 RLFQKELTKFVEDKS
+454 KLFQKQLTAFVENKDQK
-469 KNEIS
+469 EIS
-474 VADLI
+474 VVDLI
-479 ESSSSLGGERK
+479 KSSTLTKPNK
-490 EFLKYYATTYY
+490 EFLEYYVTTYY

-531 ARDNGGKI
+531 ARDKAGKI

-558 LGFVEG
+558 LGFAEG
-564 DATVNGQSMYR
+564 DATINGQSMYR

-604 NSKKIANQAADL
+604 NSKKIADQAADL

-634 IGPEEIKEETVVIR
+634 IGPEKIKEETVVIR

-671 REGSAYWTDTIKN
+671 REGSNYWTDATKK

-695 VGELTKFDYD
+695 VAELTKFDYD

-711 NKATKH
+711 NKAAKH

-723 EFYYGGLSAFKAYDQ
+723 EFYYGGLSAFKAYEQ

-748 KFFAKNVPDYDI
+748 KFFANNVPDYDI
-760 QTYAFDDRE
+760 QTYEFDERE
-769 FVGVGAYNSGI
+769 FSGVGAYNSGI
-780 QKFMFNAD
+780 KKFMFNVD

-808 GHHNQLMYAQRYL
+808 GHHNQLMYAQKYL

-849 EWFGIEAGCY
+849 EWFGIEAGFY

-893 AEVTDEMIKQI
+893 AEVTDDMIQQI

-921 YEKQDKKHAMDAVK
+921 YENQDKKHAMDAVK

-1041 KDDHKYVKEF
+1041 KDNHKYVKEF

>member
-1 MKKQIRILISLG
+1 MKKQTRILISLG

-85 KKLQEDLNKIQQE
+85 QKLQEDLNKIQQE
-98 RTAKYQAELNAAN
+98 RTAKYQTELNAAN
-111 KAIAEIPNKYKELE
+111 KAIVEIPNKYKELE
-125 QQNKQLKAQLKSST
+125 QKNDDLKDQLENLSK
-139 EELVSSRMQ
+139 ELVPSRMQ
-148 SGSLER
+148 SRSLEG
-154 KIKASSEKAKQLEQE
+154 KIKTSSEKAKQLEQE
-169 LAKNEKD
+169 LTKNETD
-176 LVDLKSQLKKLNKD
+176 LGGLKSQLDKLNED
-190 LKDLNNANT
+190 LKALNKANT
-199 DGSKKADIE
+199 DGSKNAEIE
-208 AKYKE
+208 AKYKD

-219 KIKEVEEKNN
+219 KIKTAEEKNN
-229 KSQKELKTKKDEIIK
+229 KLQKELKTKKDEIIK
-244 NTSKKSELDL
+244 KTSEKSKLDL

-264 KASEQIDANKKELEA
+264 KVSEQIDANKKELEA
-279 LDKEYTDSVK
+279 LNKEYADSVK

-295 KLLSKENDNSSA
+295 KLLSKENDNSPA

-325 ELKNANL
+325 ELEKANL
-332 DDISAPTAEQSKKIS
+332 DDVSAPTAEQSKKIS

-352 YIAKISNINDN
+352 YIEKISKINDA

-418 AWLPY
+418 SQLPY

-430 KEAVQHKVVMSKVYS
+430 KEAVQHKIVMSKVYS

-479 ESSSSLGGERK
+479 ESSSLGGDWK

-522 TNEKELFID
+522 INEKELSID
-531 ARDNGGKI
+531 ARDKGGKI

-558 LGFVEG
+558 LGFAEG

-689 PNLQKY
+689 PNLKKY

-705 QLLSEK
+705 QLLAK
-711 NKATKH
+711 GNKDAKH

-723 EFYYGGLSAFKAYDQ
+723 EFYYGGLSAFKAYEQ

-748 KFFAKNVPDYDI
+748 KFFANEVPDYDI
-760 QTYAFDDRE
+760 QTYKFNERE

-780 QKFMFNAD
+780 KKFMFNVD

-849 EWFGIEAGCY
+849 EWFGIEAGFY

-893 AEVTDEMIKQI
+893 AEVTDDMIQQI

-921 YEKQDKKHAMDAVK
+921 YENQDKKHAMDAVK

>member
-1 MKKQIRILISLG
+1 MKKQTRILISLG

-98 RTAKYQAELNAAN
+98 RTAKYQTELNAAN
-111 KAIAEIPNKYKELE
+111 KAIVEISNKYKELE
-125 QQNKQLKAQLKSST
+125 QKNDDLKDQLENLSK
-139 EELVSSRMQ
+139 ELVPSRMQ
-148 SGSLER
+148 SRSLEG
-154 KIKASSEKAKQLEQE
+154 KIKTSSEKAKQLEQE
-169 LAKNEKD
+169 LTKNETD
-176 LVDLKSQLKKLNKD
+176 LGGLKSQLDKLNED
-190 LKDLNNANT
+190 LKALNKANT
-199 DGSKKADIE
+199 DGSKNAEIE
-208 AKYKE
+208 AKYKD

-219 KIKEVEEKNN
+219 KIKTAEEKNN
-229 KSQKELKTKKDEIIK
+229 KLQKELKTKKDEIIK
-244 NTSKKSELDL
+244 KTSEKSKLDL

-264 KASEQIDANKKELEA
+264 KVSEQIDANKKELEA
-279 LDKEYTDSVK
+279 LNKEYADSVK

-295 KLLSKENDNSSA
+295 KLLSKENDNSPA

-313 RHILELKDDLET
+313 RHILELKDDLEN
-325 ELKNANL
+325 ELENAKL

-352 YIAKISNINDN
+352 YIEKISKINDA
-363 SLTSDSLAWKYAVKY
+363 SLTSDSLAWKYAIKY

-418 AWLPY
+418 GQLPY

-430 KEAVQHKVVMSKVYS
+430 KEAVQHKIVMSKVYS

-454 RLFQKELTKFVEDKS
+454 RLFQEELTKFVEDKS

-479 ESSSSLGGERK
+479 ESSSLEGNWK

-522 TNEKELFID
+522 TNEKELSID
-531 ARDNGGKI
+531 ARDKGGKI

-558 LGFVEG
+558 LGFAEG

-689 PNLQKY
+689 LNLKKY

-705 QLLSEK
+705 QLLTK
-711 NKATKH
+711 GNKDAKH

-723 EFYYGGLSAFKAYDQ
+723 EFYYGGLSAFKAYEQ

-748 KFFAKNVPDYDI
+748 KFFANEVPDYDI
-760 QTYAFDDRE
+760 QTYKFNERE

-780 QKFMFNAD
+780 KKFMFNVD

-808 GHHNQLMYAQRYL
+808 GHHNQLMYAQKYL

-849 EWFGIEAGCY
+849 EWFGIEAGFY

-893 AEVTDEMIKQI
+893 AEVTDDMIQQI

-921 YEKQDKKHAMDAVK
+921 YENQDKKHAMDAVK

-1041 KDDHKYVKEF
+1041 KDNHKYVKEF

>member
-1 MKKQIRILISLG
+1 MKQKQIL
-13 SIFGVAAL
+13 
-21 MPMAAS
+21 
-27 CTHTNNDE
+27 
-35 LNKKIESL
+35 KK
-43 EKQLNEAKANS
+43 N
-54 QKDQAQINDLM
+54 QAQINDLM

-98 RTAKYQAELNAAN
+98 RTAKYQTELNAAN
-111 KAIAEIPNKYKELE
+111 KAIVEIPNKYKELE
-125 QQNKQLKAQLKSST
+125 QKNDDLKDQLENLSK
-139 EELVSSRMQ
+139 ELVPSRMQ
-148 SGSLER
+148 SRSLEG
-154 KIKASSEKAKQLEQE
+154 KIKTSSEKAKQLEQE
-169 LAKNEKD
+169 LTKNETD
-176 LVDLKSQLKKLNKD
+176 LGGLKSQLDKLNED
-190 LKDLNNANT
+190 LKALNKANT
-199 DGSKKADIE
+199 DGSKNAEIE
-208 AKYKE
+208 AKYKD

-219 KIKEVEEKNN
+219 KIKTAEEKNN
-229 KSQKELKTKKDEIIK
+229 KLQKELKTKKDEIIK
-244 NTSKKSELDL
+244 KTSEKSKLDL

-264 KASEQIDANKKELEA
+264 KVSEQIDANKKELEA
-279 LDKEYTDSVK
+279 LNKEYADSVK

-295 KLLSKENDNSSA
+295 KLLSKENDNSPA

-313 RHILELKDDLET
+313 RHILELKDDLEN
-325 ELKNANL
+325 ELENAKL

-352 YIAKISNINDN
+352 YIEKISKINDA
-363 SLTSDSLAWKYAVKY
+363 SLTSDSLAWKYAIKY

-418 AWLPY
+418 GQLPY

-430 KEAVQHKVVMSKVYS
+430 KEAVQHKIVMSKVYS

-454 RLFQKELTKFVEDKS
+454 RLFQEELTKFVEDKS

-479 ESSSSLGGERK
+479 ESSSLEGNWK

-522 TNEKELFID
+522 TNEKELSID
-531 ARDNGGKI
+531 ARDKGGKI

-558 LGFVEG
+558 LGFAEG

-689 PNLQKY
+689 PNLKKY

-705 QLLSEK
+705 QLLTK
-711 NKATKH
+711 GNKDAKH

-723 EFYYGGLSAFKAYDQ
+723 EFYYGGLSAFKAYEQ

-748 KFFAKNVPDYDI
+748 KFFANEVPDYDI
-760 QTYAFDDRE
+760 QTYKFNERE

-780 QKFMFNAD
+780 KKFMFNVD

-808 GHHNQLMYAQRYL
+808 GHHNQLMYAQKYL

-849 EWFGIEAGCY
+849 EWFGIEAGFY

-893 AEVTDEMIKQI
+893 AEVTDDMIQQI

-921 YEKQDKKHAMDAVK
+921 YENQDKKHAMDAVK

-1041 KDDHKYVKEF
+1041 KDNHKYVKEF

>member
-1 MKKQIRILISLG
+1 MKKQTRILISLG

-98 RTAKYQAELNAAN
+98 RTAKYQTELNAAN
-111 KAIAEIPNKYKELE
+111 KAIVEIPNKYKELE
-125 QQNKQLKAQLKSST
+125 QKNDDLKDQLENLSK
-139 EELVSSRMQ
+139 ELVPSRMQ
-148 SGSLER
+148 SRSLEG
-154 KIKASSEKAKQLEQE
+154 KIKTSSEKAKQLEQE
-169 LAKNEKD
+169 LTKNETD
-176 LVDLKSQLKKLNKD
+176 LGGLKSQLDKLNED
-190 LKDLNNANT
+190 LKALNKANT
-199 DGSKKADIE
+199 DGSKNAEIE
-208 AKYKE
+208 AKYKD

-219 KIKEVEEKNN
+219 KIKTAEEKNN
-229 KSQKELKTKKDEIIK
+229 KLQKELKTKKDEIIK
-244 NTSKKSELDL
+244 KTSEKSKLDL

-264 KASEQIDANKKELEA
+264 KVSEQIDANKKELEA
-279 LDKEYTDSVK
+279 LNKEYADSVK

-295 KLLSKENDNSSA
+295 KLLSKENDNSPA

-313 RHILELKDDLET
+313 RHILELKDDLEN
-325 ELKNANL
+325 ELENAKL

-352 YIAKISNINDN
+352 YIEKISKINDA
-363 SLTSDSLAWKYAVKY
+363 SLTSDSLAWKYAIKY

-418 AWLPY
+418 GQLPY

-430 KEAVQHKVVMSKVYS
+430 KEAVQHKIVMSKVYS

-454 RLFQKELTKFVEDKS
+454 RLFQEELTKFVEDKS

-479 ESSSSLGGERK
+479 ESSSLEGNWK

-522 TNEKELFID
+522 TNEKELSID
-531 ARDNGGKI
+531 ARDKGGKI

-558 LGFVEG
+558 LGFAEG

-689 PNLQKY
+689 LNLKKY

-705 QLLSEK
+705 QLLTK
-711 NKATKH
+711 GNKDAKH

-723 EFYYGGLSAFKAYDQ
+723 EFYYGGLSAFKAYEQ

-748 KFFAKNVPDYDI
+748 KFFANEVPDYDI
-760 QTYAFDDRE
+760 QTYKFNERE

-780 QKFMFNAD
+780 KKFMFNVD

-808 GHHNQLMYAQRYL
+808 GHHNQLMYAQKYL

-849 EWFGIEAGCY
+849 EWFGIEAGFY

-893 AEVTDEMIKQI
+893 AEVTDDMIQQI

-921 YEKQDKKHAMDAVK
+921 YENQDKKHAMDAVK

-1041 KDDHKYVKEF
+1041 KDNHKYVKEF

>member
-1 MKKQIRILISLG
+1 MKKQTRILISLG

-111 KAIAEIPNKYKELE
+111 KAIVEIPNKYRELE
-125 QQNKQLKAQLKSST
+125 QQNKQLEAQLKSSK

-148 SGSLER
+148 SDGLER
-154 KIKASSEKAKQLEQE
+154 KIKTSLEKAKQLEQE
-169 LAKNEKD
+169 LTNNEKG
-176 LVDLKSQLKKLNKD
+176 LGDLKSQLEKLNNE
-190 LKDLNNANT
+190 LKALNEANT
-199 DGSKKADIE
+199 DGTKKTDIE

-219 KIKEVEEKNN
+219 KIKEAEEKNN

-244 NTSKKSELDL
+244 NTSKKSKLDL
-254 KIAELETNKN
+254 KIAELETTTN
-264 KASEQIDANKKELEA
+264 KASEQIDANKNELKA
-279 LDKEYTDSVK
+279 LGKEYNDSVK

-295 KLLSKENDNSSA
+295 KLLSKENNNSSA

-313 RHILELKDDLET
+313 RHILDLKDDLKT
-325 ELKNANL
+325 ELKNAKL

-352 YIAKISNINDN
+352 YIEKISKINDA
-363 SLTSDSLAWKYAVKY
+363 SLTSDSLAWKYAIKY

-418 AWLPY
+418 GRLPY

-430 KEAVQHKVVMSKVYS
+430 KEAVQHKIVMSKVYS

-479 ESSSSLGGERK
+479 ESSSLEGNWK

-558 LGFVEG
+558 LGFAEG

-671 REGSAYWTDTIKN
+671 REGNAYWTDTVKN

-689 PNLQKY
+689 SSLQKY
-695 VGELTKFDYD
+695 VAELKKFDYN
-705 QLLSEK
+705 QLLANG
-711 NKATKH
+711 NKDAKH

-723 EFYYGGLSAFKAYDQ
+723 EFYYGGLSAFKAYEQ
-738 FKKTTQNYGR
+738 FKKTTQDYGR

-760 QTYAFDDRE
+760 QTYKFDDRE

-780 QKFMFNAD
+780 KKFMFNVD

-821 SSVGEFGKYKLGNV
+821 SSVGEFGKYQLGNV

-849 EWFGIEAGCY
+849 EWFGIEAGFY

-893 AEVTDEMIKQI
+893 AEVTDDMIQQI

-921 YEKQDKKHAMDAVK
+921 YENQDKKHAMDAVK

-1041 KDDHKYVKEF
+1041 KDNHKYVKEF

>member
-1 MKKQIRILISLG
+1 MKKQTRILISLG

-54 QKDQAQINDLM
+54 QRDQAQINDLM

-98 RTAKYQAELNAAN
+98 RTAKYQAELNSAN

-125 QQNKQLKAQLKSST
+125 QKNRQLDTQLKSLSS
-139 EELVSSRMQ
+139 ELVSSRMQ

-154 KIKASSEKAKQLEQE
+154 KIKTSSEKAKELEQE
-169 LAKNEKD
+169 LTKNETD
-176 LVDLKSQLKKLNKD
+176 LGGLKSQLEKLNKE
-190 LKDLNNANT
+190 LKDLNAANV
-199 DGSKKADIE
+199 DGSKKTDIE
-208 AKYKE
+208 AKYKD

-219 KIKEVEEKNN
+219 KIKAAEEKNN
-229 KSQKELKTKKDEIIK
+229 KLQKELKTKKDEIIK
-244 NTSKKSELDL
+244 KTSEKSKLDL
-254 KIAELETNKN
+254 KIAESETNKN
-264 KASEQIDANKKELEA
+264 KVSEQIDANKKELEA
-279 LDKEYTDSVK
+279 LNKEYEDSVK

-295 KLLSKENDNSSA
+295 KLLSKENDNSPA

-325 ELKNANL
+325 ELENAKL

-352 YIAKISNINDN
+352 YIEKISKINDA

-391 RLLNPTFFYGNASVY
+391 RLLNPTFFWGNASVY

-479 ESSSSLGGERK
+479 ESSSLEGNWK

-531 ARDNGGKI
+531 ARDKGGKI

-544 LGLTEKDLNQRNVG
+544 LGLTDKDLNQRNVG
-558 LGFVEG
+558 LGFAEG

-689 PNLQKY
+689 PNLKKY

-748 KFFAKNVPDYDI
+748 KFFANEVPDYDI
-760 QTYAFDDRE
+760 QTYAFDDRK

-780 QKFMFNAD
+780 KKFMFNAD

-808 GHHNQLMYAQRYL
+808 GHHNQLMYVQRYL
-821 SSVGEFGKYKLGNV
+821 SSVGEFGKYQLGNV

-849 EWFGIEAGCY
+849 EWFGIEAGFY

-881 HGITNFFTAKTE
+881 HGITNFFTAKTK

-921 YEKQDKKHAMDAVK
+921 YENQDKKHAMDAVK

>member
-1 MKKQIRILISLG
+1 MKKQTRILISLG
-13 SIFGVAAL
+13 SIFGIAAL

-111 KAIAEIPNKYKELE
+111 KAIVEIPKKYEALE
-125 QQNKQLKAQLKSST
+125 QKKDDLKDQLSSLKMKLMTAESKFKSS
-139 EELVSSRMQ
+139 
-148 SGSLER
+148 GR
-154 KIKASSEKAKQLEQE
+154 KIEGYLKTSTEKENKIKES
-169 LAKNEKD
+169 KTK
-176 LVDLKSQLKKLNKD
+176 LVDLRKALEELNKNLEELEKQNSD
-190 LKDLNNANT
+190 GTKNNEIS
-199 DGSKKADIE
+199 SKKE
-208 AKYKE
+208 E
-213 IDAQNL
+213 IKFKNL
-219 KIKEVEEKNN
+219 EIKQEEEKFEGL
-229 KSQKELKTKKDEIIK
+229 QTELKTQKDKIIEET
-244 NTSKKSELDL
+244 NKKSELEIQVADL
-254 KIAELETNKN
+254 KA
-264 KASEQIDANKKELEA
+264 KKENISKEIEANQKELDA
-279 LDKEYTDSVK
+279 LDKEYNDSVK

-295 KLLSKENDNSSA
+295 NLLSKENDNSPA

-313 RHILELKDDLET
+313 RHILDLKGDLESELKKEKL
-325 ELKNANL
+325 NG
-332 DDISAPTAEQSKKIS
+332 IIAPTAEQSKKIS

-352 YIAKISNINDN
+352 YIEKISKINDA

-391 RLLNPTFFYGNASVY
+391 RLLNPTFYWGNASVY
-406 PMNAFSNQYGKY
+406 PMNAFTNVLGSRSS
-418 AWLPY
+418 LPF
-423 KQLLANF
+423 KQLLENF
-430 KEAVQHKVVMSKVYS
+430 KEAVQHKVVMSKVFS
-445 KMVVNAFVG
+445 KMVINAFVG
-454 RLFQKELTKFVEDKS
+454 RLFQTQLTDFVNDNS

-474 VADLI
+474 VVELINSSNLPADK
-479 ESSSSLGGERK
+479 K
-490 EFLKYYATTYY
+490 ELLKYYATTYY
-501 NAATHGLGEDIK
+501 NAATNGLGEDIK

-522 TNEKELFID
+522 VNEKELSID
-531 ARDNGGKI
+531 TEDASGKI

-544 LGLTEKDLNQRNVG
+544 LGLTDKDLNQRNVG
-558 LGFVEG
+558 LGFAEG

-671 REGSAYWTDTIKN
+671 REGSAYWTDTVKN
-684 GLKTD
+684 GLKANSD
-689 PNLQKY
+689 LNKY
-695 VGELTKFDYD
+695 VDELREFHYD
-705 QLLSEK
+705 QLLNEK

-723 EFYYGGLSAFKAYDQ
+723 EFYYGGLSAFKAYEQ
-738 FKKTTQNYGR
+738 FKKTTQDYGR
-748 KFFAKNVPDYDI
+748 KFFANPVPDYDI
-760 QTYAFDDRE
+760 QTYDFARRE
-769 FVGVGAYNSGI
+769 FSGVGAYNSGI
-780 QKFMFNAD
+780 QKFMFNVD

-849 EWFGIEAGCY
+849 EWFGIEAGFY

-893 AEVTDEMIKQI
+893 AEVTDDMIKQI

-921 YEKQDKKHAMDAVK
+921 YENQDKKHAMDAVK

>member
-1 MKKQIRILISLG
+1 MKKQTRILISLG

-98 RTAKYQAELNAAN
+98 RTAKYQTELNTAN
-111 KAIAEIPNKYKELE
+111 KAIVEIPKKYEELE
-125 QQNKQLKAQLKSST
+125 QKNKQLEAQLNSLGG
-139 EELVSSRMQ
+139 ELVISRRQ
-148 SGSLER
+148 SESLER

-169 LAKNEKD
+169 LTNNEKD
-176 LVDLKSQLKKLNKD
+176 LDGLKSKLEELNKE
-190 LKDLNNANT
+190 LKALNAANT
-199 DGSKKADIE
+199 DGSKKTEIE

-219 KIKEVEEKNN
+219 KIKAAEEKNN
-229 KSQKELKTKKDEIIK
+229 KSQKELKTEKDKIINK
-244 NTSKKSELDL
+244 TSEKSKLDL
-254 KIAELETNKN
+254 KIAESETNKN
-264 KASEQIDANKKELEA
+264 KVSEQIDANKKELEA
-279 LDKEYTDSVK
+279 LNKEYADSVK

-295 KLLSKENDNSSA
+295 KLLSKENDNSPA

-325 ELKNANL
+325 ELEKANL

-352 YIAKISNINDN
+352 YIEKISKINDA

-391 RLLNPTFFYGNASVY
+391 RLLNPTFSWGNASVY
-406 PMNAFSNQYGKY
+406 PMNAFSNQLGR
-418 AWLPY
+418 WGSLPY
-423 KQLLANF
+423 TQLLENF
-430 KEAVQHKVVMSKVYS
+430 KEAVQHKVVMSKVFS
-445 KMVVNAFVG
+445 KMVINAFVG
-454 RLFQKELTKFVEDKS
+454 KLFQKQLTAFVENKDQK
-469 KNEIS
+469 EIS
-474 VADLI
+474 VVDLI
-479 ESSSSLGGERK
+479 KSSTLTKPNK
-490 EFLKYYATTYY
+490 EFLEYYVTTYY

-531 ARDNGGKI
+531 ARDKAGKI

-558 LGFVEG
+558 LGFAEG
-564 DATVNGQSMYR
+564 DATINGQSMYR

-604 NSKKIANQAADL
+604 NSKKIADQAADL

-634 IGPEEIKEETVVIR
+634 IGPEKIKEETVVIR

-671 REGSAYWTDTIKN
+671 REGSNYWTDATKK

-695 VGELTKFDYD
+695 VAELTKFDYD

-711 NKATKH
+711 NKAAKH

-723 EFYYGGLSAFKAYDQ
+723 EFYYGGLSAFKAYEQ

-748 KFFAKNVPDYDI
+748 KFFANNVPDYDI
-760 QTYAFDDRE
+760 QTYEFDERE
-769 FVGVGAYNSGI
+769 FSGVGAYNSGI
-780 QKFMFNAD
+780 KKFMFNVD

-821 SSVGEFGKYKLGNV
+821 SSVGEFGKYQLGNV

-849 EWFGIEAGCY
+849 EWFGIEAGFY
-859 GTPDYDNKD
+859 GTPDYNNKD

-893 AEVTDEMIKQI
+893 AEVTDDMIQQI

-921 YEKQDKKHAMDAVK
+921 YENQDKKHAMDAVK

-1041 KDDHKYVKEF
+1041 KDNHKYVKEF

>member
-1 MKKQIRILISLG
+1 MKKQTRILISLG

-98 RTAKYQAELNAAN
+98 RTAKYQAELNTAN
-111 KAIAEIPNKYKELE
+111 KAIVEIPKKY
-125 QQNKQLKAQLKSST
+125 
-139 EELVSSRMQ
+139 EEL
-148 SGSLER
+148 
-154 KIKASSEKAKQLEQE
+154 
-169 LAKNEKD
+169 NEKND
-176 LVDLKSQLKKLNKD
+176 D
-190 LKDLNNANT
+190 LKDQLSSLETKLLSSESKFKNSGKKIESYLKKSTEIENNIKESKTKLVELRKALDDLNKNLETLEKQNS
-199 DGSKKADIE
+199 DGTKNNEISSKKEEIKAKNLEIKQEEEKFEGLQTELKTQKDKIIEETNKKSKLEIEVANLTTKKENISKEIE
-208 AKYKE
+208 A
-213 IDAQNL
+213 N
-219 KIKEVEEKNN
+219 
-229 KSQKELKTKKDEIIK
+229 QKELD
-244 NTSKKSELDL
+244 
-254 KIAELETNKN
+254 
-264 KASEQIDANKKELEA
+264 A
-279 LDKEYTDSVK
+279 LDKEYDDIVK

-295 KLLSKENDNSSA
+295 NLLSKENDNSLA

-313 RHILELKDDLET
+313 RHILDLKGDLESELKKEKL
-325 ELKNANL
+325 NG
-332 DDISAPTAEQSKKIS
+332 ISAPTAEQSKKIS

-352 YIAKISNINDN
+352 YIEKISKINDA
-363 SLTSDSLAWKYAVKY
+363 SLTSDSLAWKYAIKY

-391 RLLNPTFFYGNASVY
+391 RLLNPTFYWGNASVY
-406 PMNAFSNQYGKY
+406 PMNAFTNVLGSRSS
-418 AWLPY
+418 LPF
-423 KQLLANF
+423 KQLLENF
-430 KEAVQHKVVMSKVYS
+430 KEAVQHKVVMSKVFS
-445 KMVVNAFVG
+445 KMVINAFVG
-454 RLFQKELTKFVEDKS
+454 RLFQTQLTKFVNDNS

-474 VADLI
+474 VVELI
-479 ESSSSLGGERK
+479 NSSSLPTDKK
-490 EFLKYYATTYY
+490 ELLKYYATTYY
-501 NAATHGLGEDIK
+501 NAATNGLGEDIK

-522 TNEKELFID
+522 VNEKELSID
-531 ARDNGGKI
+531 AEDASGKI

-544 LGLTEKDLNQRNVG
+544 LGLTDKDLNQRNVG
-558 LGFVEG
+558 LGFAEG

-671 REGSAYWTDTIKN
+671 REGSAYWTDTVKS
-684 GLKTD
+684 GLKTNPD
-689 PNLQKY
+689 LKKY
-695 VGELTKFDYD
+695 VDELTKFNYNH
-705 QLLSEK
+705 LLSEK

-723 EFYYGGLSAFKAYDQ
+723 EFYYGGLSAFKAYEQ
-738 FKKTTQNYGR
+738 FKKTTQDYGR
-748 KFFAKNVPDYDI
+748 KFFANPVPDYDI
-760 QTYAFDDRE
+760 QTYDFARRE
-769 FVGVGAYNSGI
+769 FSGVGAYNSGI
-780 QKFMFNAD
+780 QKFMFNVD

-849 EWFGIEAGCY
+849 EWFGIEAGFY

-893 AEVTDEMIKQI
+893 AEVTDDMIKQI

-921 YEKQDKKHAMDAVK
+921 YENQDKKHAMDAVK

-1031 LGLTRREFVE
+1031 LGLTRRAFVE

>member
-1 MKKQIRILISLG
+1 MKKQTRILISLG

-111 KAIAEIPNKYKELE
+111 KAIVEIPNKYRELE
-125 QQNKQLKAQLKSST
+125 QQNKQLEAQLKSSK

-148 SGSLER
+148 SDGLER
-154 KIKASSEKAKQLEQE
+154 KIKTSLEKAKQLEQE
-169 LAKNEKD
+169 LTNNEKG
-176 LVDLKSQLKKLNKD
+176 LGDLKSQLEKLNKE
-190 LKDLNNANT
+190 LKALNEANT
-199 DGSKKADIE
+199 DGTKKTDIE

-219 KIKEVEEKNN
+219 KIKEAEEKNN

-244 NTSKKSELDL
+244 NTSKKSKLDL
-254 KIAELETNKN
+254 KIAELETTTN
-264 KASEQIDANKKELEA
+264 KASEQIDANKNELKA
-279 LDKEYTDSVK
+279 LDKEYNDSVK

-313 RHILELKDDLET
+313 RHILVLKDDLKT
-325 ELKNANL
+325 ELKNAKL

-352 YIAKISNINDN
+352 YIEKISKINDA
-363 SLTSDSLAWKYAVKY
+363 SLTSDSLAWKYAIKY

-418 AWLPY
+418 GWLPY

-430 KEAVQHKVVMSKVYS
+430 KEAVQHKIVMSKVYS

-479 ESSSSLGGERK
+479 ESSSLEGNWK

-558 LGFVEG
+558 LGFAEG

-671 REGSAYWTDTIKN
+671 REGNAYWTDTVKN

-689 PNLQKY
+689 SSLQKY
-695 VGELTKFDYD
+695 VAELKKFDYN
-705 QLLSEK
+705 QLLANG
-711 NKATKH
+711 NKDAKH

-723 EFYYGGLSAFKAYDQ
+723 EFYYGGLSAFKAYEQ
-738 FKKTTQNYGR
+738 FKKTTQDYGR

-760 QTYAFDDRE
+760 QTYKFDDRE

-780 QKFMFNAD
+780 KKFMFNVD

-821 SSVGEFGKYKLGNV
+821 SSVGEFGKYQLGNV

-849 EWFGIEAGCY
+849 EWFGIEAGFY

-893 AEVTDEMIKQI
+893 AEVTDDMIQQI

-921 YEKQDKKHAMDAVK
+921 YENQDKKHAMDAVK

-1041 KDDHKYVKEF
+1041 KDNHKYVKEF

>member
-1 MKKQIRILISLG
+1 MKKQTRILISLG

-98 RTAKYQAELNAAN
+98 RTAKYQTELNAAN
-111 KAIAEIPNKYKELE
+111 KAIVEIPNKYKELE
-125 QQNKQLKAQLKSST
+125 QKNDDLKDQLENLSK
-139 EELVSSRMQ
+139 ELVPSRMQ
-148 SGSLER
+148 SRSLEG
-154 KIKASSEKAKQLEQE
+154 KIKTSSEKAKQLEQE
-169 LAKNEKD
+169 LTKNETD
-176 LVDLKSQLKKLNKD
+176 LGGLKSQLDKLNED
-190 LKDLNNANT
+190 LKALNKANT
-199 DGSKKADIE
+199 DGSKNAEIE
-208 AKYKE
+208 AKYKD

-219 KIKEVEEKNN
+219 KIKTAEEKNN
-229 KSQKELKTKKDEIIK
+229 KLQKELKTKKDEIIK
-244 NTSKKSELDL
+244 KTSEKSKLDL

-264 KASEQIDANKKELEA
+264 KVSEQIDANKKELEA
-279 LDKEYTDSVK
+279 LNKEYADSVK

-295 KLLSKENDNSSA
+295 KLLSKENDNSPA

-313 RHILELKDDLET
+313 RHILELKDDLEN
-325 ELKNANL
+325 ELENAKL

-352 YIAKISNINDN
+352 YIEKISKINDA
-363 SLTSDSLAWKYAVKY
+363 SLTSDSLAWKYAIKY

-418 AWLPY
+418 GQLPY

-430 KEAVQHKVVMSKVYS
+430 KEAVQHKIVMSKVYS

-454 RLFQKELTKFVEDKS
+454 RLFQEELTKFVEDKS

-479 ESSSSLGGERK
+479 ESSSLEGNWK

-522 TNEKELFID
+522 TNEKELSID
-531 ARDNGGKI
+531 ARDKGGKI

-558 LGFVEG
+558 LGFAEG

-689 PNLQKY
+689 LNLKKY

-705 QLLSEK
+705 QLLTK
-711 NKATKH
+711 GNKDAKH

-723 EFYYGGLSAFKAYDQ
+723 EFYYGGLSAFKAYEQ

-748 KFFAKNVPDYDI
+748 KFFANEVPDYDI
-760 QTYAFDDRE
+760 QTYKFNERE

-780 QKFMFNAD
+780 KKFMFNVD

-808 GHHNQLMYAQRYL
+808 GHHNQLMYAQKYL

-849 EWFGIEAGCY
+849 EWFGIEAGFY

-893 AEVTDEMIKQI
+893 AEVTDDMIKQI

-921 YEKQDKKHAMDAVK
+921 YENQDKKHAMDAVK

>member
-1 MKKQIRILISLG
+1 MKKQTRILISLG

-98 RTAKYQAELNAAN
+98 RTAKYQTELNAAN
-111 KAIAEIPNKYKELE
+111 KAIVEIPNKYKELE
-125 QQNKQLKAQLKSST
+125 QKNDDLKDQLENLSK
-139 EELVSSRMQ
+139 ELVPSRMQ
-148 SGSLER
+148 SRSLEG
-154 KIKASSEKAKQLEQE
+154 KIKTSSEKAKQLEQE
-169 LAKNEKD
+169 LTKNETD
-176 LVDLKSQLKKLNKD
+176 LGGLKSQLDKLNED
-190 LKDLNNANT
+190 LKALNKANT
-199 DGSKKADIE
+199 DGSKNAEIE
-208 AKYKE
+208 AKYKD

-219 KIKEVEEKNN
+219 KIKTAEEKNN
-229 KSQKELKTKKDEIIK
+229 KLQKELKTKKDEIIK
-244 NTSKKSELDL
+244 KTSEKSKLDL

-264 KASEQIDANKKELEA
+264 KVSEQIDANKKELEA
-279 LDKEYTDSVK
+279 LNKEYANSVK

-295 KLLSKENDNSSA
+295 KLLSKENDNSPA

-313 RHILELKDDLET
+313 RHILELKDDLEN
-325 ELKNANL
+325 ELENAKL

-352 YIAKISNINDN
+352 YIEKISKINDA
-363 SLTSDSLAWKYAVKY
+363 SLTSDSLAWKYAIKY

-418 AWLPY
+418 GQLPY

-430 KEAVQHKVVMSKVYS
+430 KEAVQHKIVMSKVYS

-454 RLFQKELTKFVEDKS
+454 RLFQEELTKFVEDKS

-479 ESSSSLGGERK
+479 ESSSLEGNWK

-522 TNEKELFID
+522 TNEKELSID
-531 ARDNGGKI
+531 ARDKGGKI

-558 LGFVEG
+558 LGFAEG

-689 PNLQKY
+689 PNLKKY

-705 QLLSEK
+705 QLLTK
-711 NKATKH
+711 GNKDAKH

-723 EFYYGGLSAFKAYDQ
+723 EFYYGGLSAFKAYEQ

-748 KFFAKNVPDYDI
+748 KFFANEVPDYDI
-760 QTYAFDDRE
+760 QTYKFNERE

-780 QKFMFNAD
+780 KKFMFNVD

-808 GHHNQLMYAQRYL
+808 GHHNQLMYAQKYL

-849 EWFGIEAGCY
+849 EWFGIEAGFY

-893 AEVTDEMIKQI
+893 AEVTDDMIQQI

-921 YEKQDKKHAMDAVK
+921 YENQDKKHAMDAVK

-1041 KDDHKYVKEF
+1041 KDNHKYVKEF

>member
-1 MKKQIRILISLG
+1 MKKQTRILISLG

-85 KKLQEDLNKIQQE
+85 KKLQEDLNKFQQE
-98 RTAKYQAELNAAN
+98 RTAKYQTELNAAN
-111 KAIAEIPNKYKELE
+111 KAIVEIPNKYKELE
-125 QQNKQLKAQLKSST
+125 QKNDDLKDQLENLSK
-139 EELVSSRMQ
+139 ELVPSRMQ
-148 SGSLER
+148 SRSLEG
-154 KIKASSEKAKQLEQE
+154 KIKTSSEKAKQLEQE
-169 LAKNEKD
+169 LTKNETD
-176 LVDLKSQLKKLNKD
+176 LGGLKSQLDKLNED
-190 LKDLNNANT
+190 LKALNKANT
-199 DGSKKADIE
+199 DGSKNAEIE
-208 AKYKE
+208 AKYKD

-219 KIKEVEEKNN
+219 KIKTAEEKNN
-229 KSQKELKTKKDEIIK
+229 KLQKELKTKKDEIIK
-244 NTSKKSELDL
+244 KTSEKSKLDL

-264 KASEQIDANKKELEA
+264 KVSEQIDANKKELEA
-279 LDKEYTDSVK
+279 LNKEYADSVK

-295 KLLSKENDNSSA
+295 KLLSKENDNSPA

-313 RHILELKDDLET
+313 RHILELKDDLEN
-325 ELKNANL
+325 ELENAKL

-352 YIAKISNINDN
+352 YIEKISKINDA
-363 SLTSDSLAWKYAVKY
+363 SLTSDSLAWKYAIKY

-418 AWLPY
+418 GQLPY

-430 KEAVQHKVVMSKVYS
+430 KEAVQHKIVMSKVYS

-454 RLFQKELTKFVEDKS
+454 RLFQEELTKFVEDKS

-479 ESSSSLGGERK
+479 ESSSLEGNWK

-522 TNEKELFID
+522 TNEKELSID
-531 ARDNGGKI
+531 ARDKGGKI

-558 LGFVEG
+558 LGFAEG

-689 PNLQKY
+689 PNLKKY

-705 QLLSEK
+705 QLLTK
-711 NKATKH
+711 GNKDAKH

-723 EFYYGGLSAFKAYDQ
+723 EFYYGGLSAFKAYEQ

-748 KFFAKNVPDYDI
+748 KFFANEVPDYDI
-760 QTYAFDDRE
+760 QTYKFNERE

-780 QKFMFNAD
+780 KKFMFNVD

-808 GHHNQLMYAQRYL
+808 GHHNQLMYAQKYL

-849 EWFGIEAGCY
+849 EWFGIEAGFY

-893 AEVTDEMIKQI
+893 AEVTDDMIQQI

-921 YEKQDKKHAMDAVK
+921 YENQDKKHAMDAVK

-1041 KDDHKYVKEF
+1041 KDNHKYVKEF

>member
-1 MKKQIRILISLG
+1 MKKQTRILISLG

-43 EKQLNEAKANS
+43 EKQLNGAKANS
-54 QKDQAQINDLM
+54 QRDQAQINDLM

-111 KAIAEIPNKYKELE
+111 KAIVEILNKYKELE
-125 QQNKQLKAQLKSST
+125 QQNKQLEAQLKSSK

-148 SGSLER
+148 SDGLER
-154 KIKASSEKAKQLEQE
+154 KIKTSLEKAKQLEQE
-169 LAKNEKD
+169 LTNNEKG
-176 LVDLKSQLKKLNKD
+176 LGDLKSQLEKLNKE
-190 LKDLNNANT
+190 LKALNEANT
-199 DGSKKADIE
+199 DGTKKTDIE

-219 KIKEVEEKNN
+219 KIKEAEEKNN

-244 NTSKKSELDL
+244 NTSKKSKLDL
-254 KIAELETNKN
+254 KIAELKTTTN
-264 KASEQIDANKKELEA
+264 KASEQIDANKNELKA
-279 LDKEYTDSVK
+279 LDKEYNDSVK

-313 RHILELKDDLET
+313 RHILDLKDDLKT
-325 ELKNANL
+325 ELKNAKL

-352 YIAKISNINDN
+352 YIEKISKINDA
-363 SLTSDSLAWKYAVKY
+363 SLTSDSLAWKYAIKY

-418 AWLPY
+418 GWLPY

-430 KEAVQHKVVMSKVYS
+430 KEAVQHKIVMSKVYS

-479 ESSSSLGGERK
+479 ESSSLEGNWK

-558 LGFVEG
+558 LGFAEG

-671 REGSAYWTDTIKN
+671 REGNAYWTDTVKN

-689 PNLQKY
+689 SSLQKY
-695 VGELTKFDYD
+695 VAELKKFDYN
-705 QLLSEK
+705 QLLANG
-711 NKATKH
+711 NKDAKH

-723 EFYYGGLSAFKAYDQ
+723 EFYYGGLSAFKAYEQ
-738 FKKTTQNYGR
+738 FKKTTQDYGR

-760 QTYAFDDRE
+760 QTYKFDDRE

-780 QKFMFNAD
+780 KKFMFNVD

-821 SSVGEFGKYKLGNV
+821 SSVGEFGKYQLGNV

-849 EWFGIEAGCY
+849 EWFGIEAGFY

-893 AEVTDEMIKQI
+893 AEVTDDMIQQI

-921 YEKQDKKHAMDAVK
+921 YENQDKKHAMDAVK

>member
-1 MKKQIRILISLG
+1 MKKQTRILISLG

-98 RTAKYQAELNAAN
+98 RTAKYQTELNAAN
-111 KAIAEIPNKYKELE
+111 KAIVEIPNKYKELE
-125 QQNKQLKAQLKSST
+125 QKNDDLKDQLENLSK
-139 EELVSSRMQ
+139 ELVPSRMQ
-148 SGSLER
+148 SRSLEG
-154 KIKASSEKAKQLEQE
+154 KIKTSSEKAKQLEQE
-169 LAKNEKD
+169 LTKNETD
-176 LVDLKSQLKKLNKD
+176 LGGLKSQLDKLNED
-190 LKDLNNANT
+190 LKALNKANT
-199 DGSKKADIE
+199 DGSKNAEIE
-208 AKYKE
+208 AKYKD

-219 KIKEVEEKNN
+219 KIKTAEEKNN
-229 KSQKELKTKKDEIIK
+229 KLQKELKTKKDEIIK
-244 NTSKKSELDL
+244 KTSEKSKLDL

-264 KASEQIDANKKELEA
+264 KVSEQIDANKKELEA
-279 LDKEYTDSVK
+279 LNKEYADSVK

-295 KLLSKENDNSSA
+295 KLLSKENDNSPA

-313 RHILELKDDLET
+313 RHILELKDDLEN
-325 ELKNANL
+325 ELENAKL
-332 DDISAPTAEQSKKIS
+332 DDISAPTDEQSKKIS

-352 YIAKISNINDN
+352 YIEKISKINDA
-363 SLTSDSLAWKYAVKY
+363 SLTSDSLAWKYAIKY

-418 AWLPY
+418 GQLPY

-430 KEAVQHKVVMSKVYS
+430 KEAVQHKIVMSKVYS

-454 RLFQKELTKFVEDKS
+454 RLFQEELTKFVEDKS

-479 ESSSSLGGERK
+479 ESSSLEGNWK

-522 TNEKELFID
+522 TNEKELSID
-531 ARDNGGKI
+531 ARDKGGKI

-558 LGFVEG
+558 LGFAEG

-689 PNLQKY
+689 PNLKKY

-705 QLLSEK
+705 QLLTK
-711 NKATKH
+711 GNKDAKH

-723 EFYYGGLSAFKAYDQ
+723 EFYYGGLSAFKAYEQ

-748 KFFAKNVPDYDI
+748 KFFANEVPDYDI
-760 QTYAFDDRE
+760 QTYKFNERE

-780 QKFMFNAD
+780 KKFMFNVD

-808 GHHNQLMYAQRYL
+808 GHHNQLMYAQKYL

-849 EWFGIEAGCY
+849 EWFGIEAGFY

-893 AEVTDEMIKQI
+893 AEVTDDMIQQI

-921 YEKQDKKHAMDAVK
+921 YENQDKKHAMDAVK

>member
-1 MKKQIRILISLG
+1 MKKQTRILISLG

-98 RTAKYQAELNAAN
+98 RTAKYQTELNAAN
-111 KAIAEIPNKYKELE
+111 KAIVEIPNKYKELE
-125 QQNKQLKAQLKSST
+125 QKNDDLKDQLENLSK
-139 EELVSSRMQ
+139 ELVPSRMQ
-148 SGSLER
+148 SRSLEG
-154 KIKASSEKAKQLEQE
+154 KIKTSSEKAKQLEQE
-169 LAKNEKD
+169 LTKNETD
-176 LVDLKSQLKKLNKD
+176 LGGLKSQLDKLNED
-190 LKDLNNANT
+190 LKALNKANT
-199 DGSKKADIE
+199 DGSKNAEIE
-208 AKYKE
+208 AKYKD

-219 KIKEVEEKNN
+219 KIKTAEEKNN
-229 KSQKELKTKKDEIIK
+229 KLQKELKTKKDEIIK
-244 NTSKKSELDL
+244 KTSEKSKLDL

-264 KASEQIDANKKELEA
+264 KVSEQIDANKKELEA
-279 LDKEYTDSVK
+279 LNKEYADSVK

-295 KLLSKENDNSSA
+295 KLLSKENDNSPA

-313 RHILELKDDLET
+313 RHILELKDDLEN
-325 ELKNANL
+325 ELENAKL

-352 YIAKISNINDN
+352 YIEKISKINDA
-363 SLTSDSLAWKYAVKY
+363 SLTSDSLAWKYAIKY

-418 AWLPY
+418 GQLPY

-430 KEAVQHKVVMSKVYS
+430 KEAVQHKIVMSKVYS

-454 RLFQKELTKFVEDKS
+454 RLFQEELTKFVEDKS

-479 ESSSSLGGERK
+479 ESSSLEGNWK

-522 TNEKELFID
+522 TNEKELSID
-531 ARDNGGKI
+531 ARDKGGKI

-558 LGFVEG
+558 LGFAEG

-689 PNLQKY
+689 LNLNKY

-705 QLLSEK
+705 QLLTK
-711 NKATKH
+711 GNKDAKH

-723 EFYYGGLSAFKAYDQ
+723 EFYYGGLSAFKAYEQ

-748 KFFAKNVPDYDI
+748 KFFANEVPDYDI
-760 QTYAFDDRE
+760 QTYKFNERE

-780 QKFMFNAD
+780 KKFMFNVD

-808 GHHNQLMYAQRYL
+808 GHHNQLMYAQKYL

-849 EWFGIEAGCY
+849 EWFGIEAGFY

-893 AEVTDEMIKQI
+893 AEVTDDMIQQI

-921 YEKQDKKHAMDAVK
+921 YENQDKKHAMDAVK

-1041 KDDHKYVKEF
+1041 KDNHKYVKEF

>member
-1 MKKQIRILISLG
+1 MKKQTRILISLG

-85 KKLQEDLNKIQQE
+85 KKLQEDLNRIQKE
-98 RTAKYQAELNAAN
+98 RTAKYQEELNSAN
-111 KAIAEIPNKYKELE
+111 KAIVEIPNKYRELE
-125 QQNKQLKAQLKSST
+125 QQNKQLEAQLKSSK

-148 SGSLER
+148 SDGLER
-154 KIKASSEKAKQLEQE
+154 KIKTSLEKAKQLEQE
-169 LAKNEKD
+169 LTNNEKG
-176 LVDLKSQLKKLNKD
+176 LGDLKSQLEKLNKE
-190 LKDLNNANT
+190 LKALNEANT
-199 DGSKKADIE
+199 DGTKKTDIE

-219 KIKEVEEKNN
+219 KIKEAEEKNN

-244 NTSKKSELDL
+244 NTSKKSKLDL
-254 KIAELETNKN
+254 KIAELETTTN
-264 KASEQIDANKKELEA
+264 KASEQIDANKNELKA
-279 LDKEYTDSVK
+279 LDKEYNDSVK

-313 RHILELKDDLET
+313 RHILDLKDDLKT
-325 ELKNANL
+325 ELKNAKL

-352 YIAKISNINDN
+352 YIEKISKINDA
-363 SLTSDSLAWKYAVKY
+363 SLTSDSLAWKYAIKY

-418 AWLPY
+418 GWLPY

-430 KEAVQHKVVMSKVYS
+430 KEAVQHKIVMSKVYS

-479 ESSSSLGGERK
+479 ESSSLEGNWK

-558 LGFVEG
+558 LGFAEG

-671 REGSAYWTDTIKN
+671 REGNAYWTDTVKN

-689 PNLQKY
+689 SSLQKY
-695 VGELTKFDYD
+695 VAELKKFDYN
-705 QLLSEK
+705 QLLANG
-711 NKATKH
+711 NKDAKH

-723 EFYYGGLSAFKAYDQ
+723 EFYYGGLSAFKAYEQ
-738 FKKTTQNYGR
+738 FKKTTQDYGR

-760 QTYAFDDRE
+760 QTYKFDDRE

-780 QKFMFNAD
+780 KKFMFNVD

-821 SSVGEFGKYKLGNV
+821 SSVGEFGKYQLGNV

-849 EWFGIEAGCY
+849 EWFGIEAGFY

-893 AEVTDEMIKQI
+893 AEVTDDMIQQI

-921 YEKQDKKHAMDAVK
+921 YENQDKKHAMDAVK

>member
-1 MKKQIRILISLG
+1 MKKQTRILISLG

-98 RTAKYQAELNAAN
+98 RTAKYQTELNAAN
-111 KAIAEIPNKYKELE
+111 KAIVEIPNKYKELE
-125 QQNKQLKAQLKSST
+125 QKNDDLKDQLENLSK
-139 EELVSSRMQ
+139 ELVPSRMQ
-148 SGSLER
+148 SRSLEG
-154 KIKASSEKAKQLEQE
+154 KIKTSSEKAKQLEQE
-169 LAKNEKD
+169 LTKNETD
-176 LVDLKSQLKKLNKD
+176 LGGLKSQLDKLNED
-190 LKDLNNANT
+190 LKALNKANT
-199 DGSKKADIE
+199 DGSKNAEIE
-208 AKYKE
+208 AKYKD

-219 KIKEVEEKNN
+219 KIKTAEEKNN
-229 KSQKELKTKKDEIIK
+229 KLQKELKTKKDEIIK
-244 NTSKKSELDL
+244 KTSEKSKLDL

-264 KASEQIDANKKELEA
+264 KVSEQIDANKKELEA
-279 LDKEYTDSVK
+279 LNKEYADSVK

-295 KLLSKENDNSSA
+295 KLLSKENDNSPA

-313 RHILELKDDLET
+313 RHILELKDDLEN
-325 ELKNANL
+325 ELENAKL

-352 YIAKISNINDN
+352 YIEKISKINDA
-363 SLTSDSLAWKYAVKY
+363 SLTSDSLAWKYAIKY

-418 AWLPY
+418 GQLPY

-430 KEAVQHKVVMSKVYS
+430 KEAVQHKIVMSKVYS

-454 RLFQKELTKFVEDKS
+454 RLFQEELTKFVEDKS

-479 ESSSSLGGERK
+479 ESSSLEGNWK

-522 TNEKELFID
+522 TNEKELSID
-531 ARDNGGKI
+531 ARDKGGKI

-558 LGFVEG
+558 LGFAEG

-689 PNLQKY
+689 PNLKKY

-705 QLLSEK
+705 QLLTK
-711 NKATKH
+711 GNKDAKH

-723 EFYYGGLSAFKAYDQ
+723 EFYYGGLSAFKAYEQ

-748 KFFAKNVPDYDI
+748 KFFANEVPDYDI
-760 QTYAFDDRE
+760 QTYKFNERE

-780 QKFMFNAD
+780 KKFMFNVD

-808 GHHNQLMYAQRYL
+808 GHHNQLMYAQKYL

-849 EWFGIEAGCY
+849 EWFGIEAGFY

-893 AEVTDEMIKQI
+893 AEVTDDMIQQI

-921 YEKQDKKHAMDAVK
+921 YENQDKKHAMDAVK

-1041 KDDHKYVKEF
+1041 KDNHKYVKEF

>member
-1 MKKQIRILISLG
+1 MKKQTRILISLG

-85 KKLQEDLNKIQQE
+85 KKLQEDLNQIQKE
-98 RTAKYQAELNAAN
+98 RTAKYQEELNSAN
-111 KAIAEIPNKYKELE
+111 KAIVEIPNKYRELE
-125 QQNKQLKAQLKSST
+125 QQNKQLEAQLKSSK

-148 SGSLER
+148 SDGLER
-154 KIKASSEKAKQLEQE
+154 KIKTSLEKAKQLEQE
-169 LAKNEKD
+169 LTNNEKG
-176 LVDLKSQLKKLNKD
+176 LGDLKSQLEKLNKE
-190 LKDLNNANT
+190 LKALNEANT
-199 DGSKKADIE
+199 DGTKKTDIE

-219 KIKEVEEKNN
+219 KIKEAEEKNN

-244 NTSKKSELDL
+244 NTSKKSKLDL
-254 KIAELETNKN
+254 KIAELETTTN
-264 KASEQIDANKKELEA
+264 KASEQIDANKNELKA
-279 LDKEYTDSVK
+279 LDKEYNDSVK

-313 RHILELKDDLET
+313 RHILDLKDDLKT
-325 ELKNANL
+325 ELKNAKL

-352 YIAKISNINDN
+352 YIEKISKINDA
-363 SLTSDSLAWKYAVKY
+363 SLTSDSLAWKYAIKY

-418 AWLPY
+418 GWLPY

-430 KEAVQHKVVMSKVYS
+430 KEAVQHKIVMSKVYS

-479 ESSSSLGGERK
+479 ESSSLEGNWK

-558 LGFVEG
+558 LGFAEG

-671 REGSAYWTDTIKN
+671 REGNAYWTDTVKN

-689 PNLQKY
+689 SSLQKY
-695 VGELTKFDYD
+695 VAELKKFDYN
-705 QLLSEK
+705 QLLANG
-711 NKATKH
+711 NKDAKH

-723 EFYYGGLSAFKAYDQ
+723 EFYYGGLSAFKAYEQ
-738 FKKTTQNYGR
+738 FKKTTQDYGR

-760 QTYAFDDRE
+760 QTYKFDDRE

-780 QKFMFNAD
+780 KKFMFNVD

-821 SSVGEFGKYKLGNV
+821 SSVGEFGKYQLGNV

-849 EWFGIEAGCY
+849 EWFGIEAGFY

-893 AEVTDEMIKQI
+893 AEVTDDMIKQI

-921 YEKQDKKHAMDAVK
+921 YENQDKKHAMDAVK

>member
-1 MKKQIRILISLG
+1 MKKQTRILISLG
-13 SIFGVAAL
+13 SIFGVATL

-85 KKLQEDLNKIQQE
+85 KKLQEDLNQIQKE
-98 RTAKYQAELNAAN
+98 RTAKYQEELNSAN
-111 KAIAEIPNKYKELE
+111 KAIVEIPNKYEELE
-125 QQNKQLKAQLKSST
+125 QKNKQLEAQLKSLGG
-139 EELVSSRMQ
+139 ELVLSRRQ
-148 SGSLER
+148 SEGLER
-154 KIKASSEKAKQLEQE
+154 TINASSEKAKQLEQE
-169 LAKNEKD
+169 LANNEKD
-176 LVDLKSQLKKLNKD
+176 LDGLKSKLEELNKE
-190 LKDLNNANT
+190 LKALNAANT
-199 DGSKKADIE
+199 DGSKKTDIE

-213 IDAQNL
+213 IDDQNL
-219 KIKEVEEKNN
+219 KIKAAEEKNN
-229 KSQKELKTKKDEIIK
+229 KSQKELKTEKDKIIK
-244 NTSKKSELDL
+244 NTSKKSKLDL
-254 KIAELETNKN
+254 KIVESETNKN
-264 KASEQIDANKKELEA
+264 KVSEQIDANKKELKA
-279 LDKEYTDSVK
+279 LDKEYADSVK

-295 KLLSKENDNSSA
+295 KLLSKENDNSPA

-313 RHILELKDDLET
+313 RHILDLKGDLET
-325 ELKNANL
+325 ELENAKL

-352 YIAKISNINDN
+352 YIEKISKINDA
-363 SLTSDSLAWKYAVKY
+363 SLTSDSLAWKYAIKY

-418 AWLPY
+418 GWLPY

-430 KEAVQHKVVMSKVYS
+430 KEAVQHKIVMPKVYS

-479 ESSSSLGGERK
+479 ESSSLEGNWK

-531 ARDNGGKI
+531 ARDKGGKI

-558 LGFVEG
+558 LGFAEG

-689 PNLQKY
+689 PNLKKY

-705 QLLSEK
+705 QLLTDGNK
-711 NKATKH
+711 NAKH

-723 EFYYGGLSAFKAYDQ
+723 EFYYGGLSAFKAYEQ
-738 FKKTTQNYGR
+738 FKKTTQDYGR
-748 KFFAKNVPDYDI
+748 KFFANEVPDYDI
-760 QTYAFDDRE
+760 QTYKFDDRE

-780 QKFMFNAD
+780 KKFMFNAD

-808 GHHNQLMYAQRYL
+808 GHHNQLMYAQKYL

-849 EWFGIEAGCY
+849 EWFGIEAGFY

-893 AEVTDEMIKQI
+893 AEVTDKMIEQI

-921 YEKQDKKHAMDAVK
+921 YENQDKKHAMDAVK